1 MNLYTSLT
9 LRYLKQNKR
18 RTLVTII
25 GIILAT
31 ALICGIGNIC
41 TSFMDY
47 QIRNQI
53 QSNGDFYATFFNIN
67 KEKAQIVTKS
77 SGVTRY
83 GYSQSL
89 GGTILGKNKD
99 ISLYI
104 NAYDK
109 NKIESYRLTLKEGK
123 YPKNKNE
130 IVVSEGLLKHLNKK
144 IGDKVIF
151 EVGDIEYTEG
161 TDIPKLINPQK
172 NTYKIV
178 GILNKTPLSYNSQLF
193 ALAGFDINSVSN
205 KEEFNVS
212 ICTENPKDIYKTA
225 ISIGEN
231 IGLVQAD
238 EASDEDYSYDDQ
250 TLMYYKGIDFNES
263 LLRLLGASA
272 YDNINKTLL
281 LVVGL
286 VASLVIIPTIA
297 TIYNSFSI
305 AISERKKQFGIL
317 NSIGAT
323 KSQVMKLVFL
333 EGFLV
338 SIVGIPIGLLS
349 GTIAIDIVF
358 KVIKTFF
365 KTSVFGEL
373 ELRVVF
379 SPVVLISSTI
389 IILLTIFISAIIPAI
404 NAAKISPLEA
414 IKNSSNLKVGKI
426 KSSKLVKKIFK
437 TEGELA
443 YKNLRRNKG
452 KFRITLFSLIISIVI
467 FISFNGFVDMF
478 IETNQI
484 NYGTITNDLTLYE
497 NKLFTKEEV
506 QKTIDELKKING
518 IKDIAIDKGYNL
530 NVHVDEKNINK
541 DLKESLK
548 QSGYVDMDNSTYN
561 FINSRLS
568 TPGDFSISNIKL
580 SEGKFD
586 KETAKAEN
594 GVILVRYSYQESLA
608 KKGKVVLTNY
618 KVGDTLNCTITS
630 YDYDGNESEKEVK
643 LKILAI
649 TDEILTGNKQYPQT
663 SFGVVAYDDLI
674 HLLSIKDDESSSN
687 SYYVATNQE
696 KSTRDEVKKVAEEN
710 SLSVIDSIDEAQK
723 LEQTMNVMKIF
734 VYGFIVVI
742 SLVSVTNII
751 NTISTN
757 INLRKREFAVIKSI
771 GVTPQGFKKMIY
783 MESILYG
790 ILSLLY
796 GIPIGICLNVLM
808 NRILE
813 GMITVQ
819 TLIPYK
825 SILICIISI
834 FIITFI
840 ASYIPLKKISK
851 ENIIDNIRQESI

>member
-47 QIRNQI
+47 QMRNEI
-53 QSNGDFYATFFNIN
+53 QSNGSFYVTFNNID
-67 KEKAQIVTKS
+67 KEKADIITKS
-77 SGVTRY
+77 SGVSEY
-83 GYSQSL
+83 GYKKDL
-89 GGTILGKNKD
+89 GSIILDKKNSTSID
-99 ISLYI
+99 I
-104 NAYDK
+104 NVFDK
-109 NKIESYRLTLKEGK
+109 NTINSFQITLKNGS
-123 YPKNKNE
+123 YPKNQSE
-130 IVVSEGLLKHLNKK
+130 IIVTEDLLNKWNKK
-144 IGDKVIF
+144 IGDKITLNLG
-151 EVGDIEYTEG
+151 ELIYDDMGI
-161 TDIPKLINPQK
+161 ISKLKNPQK
-172 NTYKIV
+172 TTFKIV
-178 GILNKTPLSYNSQLF
+178 GTLDKAPYNSKLF
-193 ALAGFDINSVSN
+193 AIAGFDINSVDKN
-205 KEEFNVS
+205 EKFDVS
-212 ICTENPKDIYKTA
+212 ICTKNPKDIYKTA

-231 IGLVQAD
+231 IGLAQAD
-238 EASDEDYSYDDQ
+238 ETNDEDYSYNDQ
-250 TLMYYKGIDFNES
+250 TSMYYKDIKFNEG
-263 LLRLLGASA
+263 LLRLLGASS
-272 YDNINKTLL
+272 YDNINTTLIL
-281 LVVGL
+281 IVGL
-286 VASLVIIPTIA
+286 VASLVIIATIA

-365 KTSVFGEL
+365 KTSAFGEL

-379 SPVVLISSTI
+379 SPIVLIISTLV
-389 IILLTIFISAIIPAI
+389 ILLTIFISALIPAI

-414 IKNSSNLKVGKI
+414 IRNSSNLKVGKI

-452 KFRITLFSLIISIVI
+452 KFRITLFSLVISIVI

-478 IETNQI
+478 IEANQI
-484 NYGTITNDLTLYE
+484 NYGSITNDLTLYE
-497 NKLFTKEEV
+497 NNLLTKEEV

-518 IKDIAIDKGYNL
+518 LKDVAIDKGYNL

-541 DLKESLK
+541 DLRESLK
-548 QSGYVDMDNSTYN
+548 QSDYVDMDNSTYN
-561 FINSRLS
+561 FINSRLYI
-568 TPGDFSISNIKL
+568 PGYFSISNIKL

-586 KETAKAEN
+586 RKTAKAEN

-630 YDYDGNESEKEVK
+630 YDSDGNEKQKEVK

-649 TDEILTGNKQYPQT
+649 TDEILTGNNQYPET

-674 HLLSIKDDESSSN
+674 PSLGIKDDESSSN

-710 SLSVIDSIDEAQK
+710 NLSVIDSIDEAQK

-757 INLRKREFAVIKSI
+757 INLRKREFAIIKSI

-796 GIPIGICLNVLM
+796 GIPIGICMNVLM
-808 NRILE
+808 NKILE
-813 GMITVQ
+813 GVITVQ

-825 SILICIISI
+825 AILICVVAI

-851 ENIIDNIRQESI
+851 QNIIDNIRQDSI

>member
-47 QIRNQI
+47 QMRDQI
-53 QSNGDFYATFFNIN
+53 KTSGSFYATFTDID
-67 KEKAQIVTKS
+67 KEKASVITKS
-77 SGVTRY
+77 SGVSEY
-83 GYSQSL
+83 GYKKDLGSIILDKKDSTSL
-89 GGTILGKNKD
+89 D
-99 ISLYI
+99 I
-104 NAYDK
+104 NVFDK
-109 NKIESYRLTLKEGK
+109 NTINSFQITLKNGN
-123 YPKNKNE
+123 YPKNQSE
-130 IVVSEGLLKHLNKK
+130 IVVTQALLNKWNKK
-144 IGDKVIF
+144 IGDKITLNLG
-151 EVGDIEYTEG
+151 ELIYDDMGMIS
-161 TDIPKLINPQK
+161 KLKNSQK
-172 NTYKIV
+172 TTFKIV
-178 GILNKTPLSYNSQLF
+178 GTLDKAPYNSKLF
-193 ALAGFDINSVSN
+193 AITGFDINTVN
-205 KEEFNVS
+205 KNEKFDVS
-212 ICTENPKDIYKTA
+212 ICTKNPKDIYKTA
-225 ISIGEN
+225 ISIGKN
-231 IGLVQAD
+231 IGLVQKDDPQD
-238 EASDEDYSYDDQ
+238 ESYNYDEQANLYFKDIEY
-250 TLMYYKGIDFNES
+250 NEG
-263 LLRLLGASA
+263 LLRLLGASS
-272 YDNINKTLL
+272 YSNINITLL
-281 LVVGL
+281 LIVGL
-286 VASLVIIPTIA
+286 VASLVIIATIA

-305 AISERKKQFGIL
+305 AISERKKQFAIL

-323 KSQVMKLVFL
+323 KSQIMKFVFL

-349 GTIAIDIVF
+349 GTVAIDIVF

-365 KTSVFGEL
+365 KTSMFGEL
-373 ELRVVF
+373 DLRVVF
-379 SPVVLISSTI
+379 SPIVLILSTLV
-389 IILLTIFISAIIPAI
+389 ILLTIFISALIPAI

-452 KFRITLFSLIISIVI
+452 KFRITLFSLVISIVI

-478 IETNQI
+478 IEANQI
-484 NYGTITNDLTLYE
+484 NYGSITNDLTLYE
-497 NKLFTKEEV
+497 NNLLTKEEV

-518 IKDIAIDKGYNL
+518 LKDVAIDKGYNL

-541 DLKESLK
+541 DLRESLK
-548 QSGYVDMDNSTYN
+548 QSDYVDMDNSTYN
-561 FINSRLS
+561 FINSRLYI
-568 TPGDFSISNIKL
+568 PGYFSISNIKL

-586 KETAKAEN
+586 RKTAKAEN

-608 KKGKVVLTNY
+608 KKGKVVLSNY

-630 YDYDGNESEKEVK
+630 YDSDGKESAKEVK

-649 TDEILTGNKQYPQT
+649 TDEILTGNNQYPET

-674 HLLSIKDDESSSN
+674 PSLGITDDKSSSI
-687 SYYVATNQE
+687 YYVATNQE

-710 SLSVIDSIDEAQK
+710 NLSVIDSIDEAQK

-757 INLRKREFAVIKSI
+757 INLRKREFAIIKSI

-796 GIPIGICLNVLM
+796 GIPIGICMNVLM
-808 NRILE
+808 NKILE

-825 SILICIISI
+825 AILICVVAI
-834 FIITFI
+834 FVITFI
-840 ASYIPLKKISK
+840 ASYIPLKKMSK

>member
-47 QIRNQI
+47 QMRGQI
-53 QSNGDFYATFFNIN
+53 QSSGSFYATFTDID
-67 KEKAQIVTKS
+67 KEKASVITKS
-77 SGVTRY
+77 SGVSEY
-83 GYSQSL
+83 GYKKNLGSVIWDKKNSTSL
-89 GGTILGKNKD
+89 D
-99 ISLYI
+99 I
-104 NAYDK
+104 NVFDK
-109 NKIESYRLTLKEGK
+109 NTINSFQITLKKGS
-123 YPKNKNE
+123 YPKNE
-130 IVVSEGLLKHLNKK
+130 SELIVTQDLLNKWNKK
-144 IGDKVIF
+144 IGDKITLNLG
-151 EVGDIEYTEG
+151 ELIYDDMGMIS
-161 TDIPKLINPQK
+161 KLKNSQK
-172 NTYKIV
+172 TTFKIV
-178 GILNKTPLSYNSQLF
+178 GTLDKAPYNSKLF
-193 ALAGFDINSVSN
+193 AITGFDINTVN
-205 KEEFNVS
+205 KNEKFDVS
-212 ICTENPKDIYKTA
+212 ICTKNPKDIYKTA
-225 ISIGEN
+225 ISIGKN
-231 IGLVQAD
+231 IGLVQKDDPQD
-238 EASDEDYSYDDQ
+238 ESYNYDEQANLYFKDIEY
-250 TLMYYKGIDFNES
+250 NEG
-263 LLRLLGASA
+263 LLRLLGASS
-272 YDNINKTLL
+272 YSNINITLL
-281 LVVGL
+281 LIVGL
-286 VASLVIIPTIA
+286 VASLVIIATIA

-305 AISERKKQFGIL
+305 AISERKKQFAIL

-323 KSQVMKLVFL
+323 KSQIMKFVFL

-349 GTIAIDIVF
+349 GTVAIDIVF

-365 KTSVFGEL
+365 KTSMFGEL
-373 ELRVVF
+373 DLRVVF
-379 SPVVLISSTI
+379 SPIVLILSTLV
-389 IILLTIFISAIIPAI
+389 ILLTIFISALIPAI

-452 KFRITLFSLIISIVI
+452 KFRITLFSLVISIVI

-478 IETNQI
+478 VEANQI
-484 NYGTITNDLTLYE
+484 NYGSITNDLTLYE
-497 NKLFTKEEV
+497 NNLLTKEEV

-518 IKDIAIDKGYNL
+518 LKDVAIDKGYNL

-541 DLKESLK
+541 DLRESLK
-548 QSGYVDMDNSTYN
+548 QSRYVDMDNSNYN
-561 FINSRLS
+561 FINSRLYI
-568 TPGDFSISNIKL
+568 PGYFSISNIKL

-586 KETAKAEN
+586 RKTAKAEN

-608 KKGKVVLTNY
+608 KKGKVVLSNY

-630 YDYDGNESEKEVK
+630 YDSDGKESAKEVK

-649 TDEILTGNKQYPQT
+649 TDEILTGNNQYPET

-674 HLLSIKDDESSSN
+674 PSLGITDDKSSSN
-687 SYYVATNQE
+687 LYYVATNQE

-710 SLSVIDSIDEAQK
+710 NLSVIDSIDEAQK

-796 GIPIGICLNVLM
+796 GIPIGICMNVLM

-825 SILICIISI
+825 AILICVVAI

>member
-47 QIRNQI
+47 QMRDEI
-53 QSNGDFYATFFNIN
+53 QSSGSFYATFTDID
-67 KEKAQIVTKS
+67 KEKASVITKS
-77 SGVTRY
+77 SGVSEY
-83 GYSQSL
+83 GYKKNLGSVIWDKKNSTSL
-89 GGTILGKNKD
+89 D
-99 ISLYI
+99 I
-104 NAYDK
+104 NVFDK
-109 NKIESYRLTLKEGK
+109 NTINSFQITLKKGS
-123 YPKNKNE
+123 YPKNE
-130 IVVSEGLLKHLNKK
+130 SELIVTQDLLNKWNKK
-144 IGDKVIF
+144 IGDKITLNLG
-151 EVGDIEYTEG
+151 ELIYDDMGMIS
-161 TDIPKLINPQK
+161 KLKNPQK
-172 NTYKIV
+172 TTFKIV
-178 GILNKTPLSYNSQLF
+178 GTLDKAPYNSKLF
-193 ALAGFDINSVSN
+193 AIAGFDINTVN
-205 KEEFNVS
+205 KNEKFDVS
-212 ICTENPKDIYKTA
+212 ICTKNPKDIYKTA
-225 ISIGEN
+225 ISIGKN
-231 IGLVQAD
+231 IGLAQKDNPQDESYNYDEQANLYFKD
-238 EASDEDYSYDDQ
+238 IEY
-250 TLMYYKGIDFNES
+250 NEG
-263 LLRLLGASA
+263 LLRLLGASS
-272 YDNINKTLL
+272 YSNINITLL
-281 LVVGL
+281 LIVGL
-286 VASLVIIPTIA
+286 VASLVIIATIA

-323 KSQVMKLVFL
+323 KSQIMKLVFL

-365 KTSVFGEL
+365 KTSMFGEL
-373 ELRVVF
+373 GLRVVF
-379 SPVVLISSTI
+379 SPIVLIISTLV
-389 IILLTIFISAIIPAI
+389 ILLTIFISAIIPAI

-426 KSSKLVKKIFK
+426 KSSKLIKKIFK

-452 KFRITLFSLIISIVI
+452 KFRITLFSLVISIVI

-478 IETNQI
+478 IEANQI
-484 NYGTITNDLTLYE
+484 NYGSITNDLTLYE
-497 NKLFTKEEV
+497 NNLLTKEEV

-518 IKDIAIDKGYNL
+518 LKDVAIDKGYNL

-541 DLKESLK
+541 DLRESLK
-548 QSGYVDMDNSTYN
+548 QSRYVDMDNSNYN
-561 FINSRLS
+561 FINSRLYI
-568 TPGDFSISNIKL
+568 PGYFSISNIKL

-586 KETAKAEN
+586 RKTAKAEN

-608 KKGKVVLTNY
+608 KKGKVVLSNY

-630 YDYDGNESEKEVK
+630 YDSDGKESAKEVK

-649 TDEILTGNKQYPQT
+649 TDEILTGNNQYPET

-674 HLLSIKDDESSSN
+674 PSLGITDDKSSSI
-687 SYYVATNQE
+687 YYVATNRE

-710 SLSVIDSIDEAQK
+710 NLSVIDSIDEAQK

-796 GIPIGICLNVLM
+796 GIPIGICMNVLM
-808 NRILE
+808 NKILE

-825 SILICIISI
+825 AILICVVAI
-834 FIITFI
+834 FVITFI
-840 ASYIPLKKISK
+840 ASYIPLKKMSK

>member
-47 QIRNQI
+47 QMRGQI
-53 QSNGDFYATFFNIN
+53 QSSGSFYATFTDID
-67 KEKAQIVTKS
+67 KEKASVITKS
-77 SGVTRY
+77 SGVSEY
-83 GYSQSL
+83 GYKKNLGSVIWDKKNSTSL
-89 GGTILGKNKD
+89 D
-99 ISLYI
+99 I
-104 NAYDK
+104 NVFDK
-109 NKIESYRLTLKEGK
+109 NTINSFQITLKNGN
-123 YPKNKNE
+123 YPKNQSE
-130 IVVSEGLLKHLNKK
+130 IVVTQALLNKWNKK
-144 IGDKVIF
+144 IGDKITLNLG
-151 EVGDIEYTEG
+151 ELIYDDMGMIS
-161 TDIPKLINPQK
+161 KLKNSQK
-172 NTYKIV
+172 TTFKIV
-178 GILNKTPLSYNSQLF
+178 GTLDKAPYNSKLF
-193 ALAGFDINSVSN
+193 AITGFDINTVN
-205 KEEFNVS
+205 KNEKFDVS
-212 ICTENPKDIYKTA
+212 ICTKNPKDIYKTA
-225 ISIGEN
+225 ISIGKN
-231 IGLVQAD
+231 IGLVQKDDPQD
-238 EASDEDYSYDDQ
+238 ESYNYDEQANLYFKDIEY
-250 TLMYYKGIDFNES
+250 NEG
-263 LLRLLGASA
+263 LLRLLGASS
-272 YDNINKTLL
+272 YSNINITLL
-281 LVVGL
+281 LIVGL
-286 VASLVIIPTIA
+286 VASLVIIATIA

-305 AISERKKQFGIL
+305 AISERKKQFAIL

-323 KSQVMKLVFL
+323 KSQIMKFVFL

-349 GTIAIDIVF
+349 GTVAIDIVF

-365 KTSVFGEL
+365 KTSMFGEL
-373 ELRVVF
+373 DLRVVF
-379 SPVVLISSTI
+379 SPIVLILSTLV
-389 IILLTIFISAIIPAI
+389 ILLTIFISALIPAI

-414 IKNSSNLKVGKI
+414 IRNSSNLKVGKI

-452 KFRITLFSLIISIVI
+452 KFRITLFSLVISIVI

-478 IETNQI
+478 IEANQI
-484 NYGTITNDLTLYE
+484 NYGSITNDLTLYE
-497 NKLFTKEEV
+497 NNLLTKEEV

-518 IKDIAIDKGYNL
+518 LKDVAIDKGYNL

-541 DLKESLK
+541 DLRESLK
-548 QSGYVDMDNSTYN
+548 QSDYVDMDNSNYN
-561 FINSRLS
+561 FINSRLYI
-568 TPGDFSISNIKL
+568 PGYFSISNIKL

-586 KETAKAEN
+586 RKTAKAEN

-608 KKGKVVLTNY
+608 KKGKVVLSNY

-630 YDYDGNESEKEVK
+630 YDSDGKESEKEVK

-649 TDEILTGNKQYPQT
+649 TDEILTGNNQYPET

-674 HLLSIKDDESSSN
+674 PSLGIKDDESSSN

-710 SLSVIDSIDEAQK
+710 NLSVIDSIDEAQK

-757 INLRKREFAVIKSI
+757 INLRKREFAIIKSI

-796 GIPIGICLNVLM
+796 GIPIGICMNVLM

-825 SILICIISI
+825 AILICVVAI
-834 FIITFI
+834 FVITFI

>member
-47 QIRNQI
+47 QMRDQI
-53 QSNGDFYATFFNIN
+53 KTSGSFYATFTDID
-67 KEKAQIVTKS
+67 KEKASVITKS
-77 SGVTRY
+77 SGVSEY
-83 GYSQSL
+83 GYKKDLGSIILDKKDSTSL
-89 GGTILGKNKD
+89 D
-99 ISLYI
+99 I
-104 NAYDK
+104 NVFDK
-109 NKIESYRLTLKEGK
+109 NTINSFQITLKKGS
-123 YPKNKNE
+123 YPKNE
-130 IVVSEGLLKHLNKK
+130 SELIVTQALLNKWNKK
-144 IGDKVIF
+144 IGDKITLNLG
-151 EVGDIEYTEG
+151 ELIYDDMGMIS
-161 TDIPKLINPQK
+161 KLKNSQK
-172 NTYKIV
+172 TTFKIV
-178 GILNKTPLSYNSQLF
+178 GTLDKAPYNSKLF
-193 ALAGFDINSVSN
+193 AIAGFDINTVN
-205 KEEFNVS
+205 KNEKFDVS
-212 ICTENPKDIYKTA
+212 ICTKNPKDIYKTA
-225 ISIGEN
+225 ISIGKN
-231 IGLVQAD
+231 IGLVKEDNPKDESYNYNEQANLYFKD
-238 EASDEDYSYDDQ
+238 IEY
-250 TLMYYKGIDFNES
+250 NEG
-263 LLRLLGASA
+263 LLRLLGASS
-272 YDNINKTLL
+272 YSNINITLL
-281 LVVGL
+281 LIVGL
-286 VASLVIIPTIA
+286 VASLVIIATIA

-305 AISERKKQFGIL
+305 AISERKKQFAIL

-323 KSQVMKLVFL
+323 KSQIMKFVFL

-349 GTIAIDIVF
+349 GTVAIDIVF

-365 KTSVFGEL
+365 KTSMFGEL
-373 ELRVVF
+373 DLRVVF
-379 SPVVLISSTI
+379 SPIVLILSTLV
-389 IILLTIFISAIIPAI
+389 ILLTIFISALIPAI

-452 KFRITLFSLIISIVI
+452 KFRITLFSLVISIVI

-478 IETNQI
+478 IEANQI
-484 NYGTITNDLTLYE
+484 NYGSITNDLTLYE
-497 NKLFTKEEV
+497 NNLLTKEEV

-518 IKDIAIDKGYNL
+518 LKDVAIDKGYNL

-541 DLKESLK
+541 DLRESLK
-548 QSGYVDMDNSTYN
+548 QSRYVDMDNSNYN
-561 FINSRLS
+561 FINSRLYI
-568 TPGDFSISNIKL
+568 PGYFSISNIKL

-586 KETAKAEN
+586 RKTAKAEN

-608 KKGKVVLTNY
+608 KKGKVVLSNY

-630 YDYDGNESEKEVK
+630 YDSDGKESAKEVK

-649 TDEILTGNKQYPQT
+649 TDEILTGNNQYPET

-674 HLLSIKDDESSSN
+674 PSLGITDDKSSSI
-687 SYYVATNQE
+687 YYVATNQE

-710 SLSVIDSIDEAQK
+710 NLSVIDSIDEAQK

-757 INLRKREFAVIKSI
+757 INLRKREFAIIKSI

-796 GIPIGICLNVLM
+796 GIPIGICMNVLM
-808 NRILE
+808 NKILE
-813 GMITVQ
+813 GVITVQ

-825 SILICIISI
+825 AILICVVAI

>member
-47 QIRNQI
+47 QMRDEI
-53 QSNGDFYATFFNIN
+53 QSSGSFYATFTDID
-67 KEKAQIVTKS
+67 KEKASVITKS
-77 SGVTRY
+77 SGVSEY
-83 GYSQSL
+83 GYKKNLGSVIWDKKNSTSL
-89 GGTILGKNKD
+89 D
-99 ISLYI
+99 I
-104 NAYDK
+104 NVFDK
-109 NKIESYRLTLKEGK
+109 NTINSFQITLKKGS
-123 YPKNKNE
+123 YPKNE
-130 IVVSEGLLKHLNKK
+130 SELIVTQDLLNKWNKK
-144 IGDKVIF
+144 IGDKITLNLG
-151 EVGDIEYTEG
+151 ELIYDDMGMIS
-161 TDIPKLINPQK
+161 KLKNPQK
-172 NTYKIV
+172 TTFKIV
-178 GILNKTPLSYNSQLF
+178 GTLDKAPYNSKLF
-193 ALAGFDINSVSN
+193 AIAGFDINTVN
-205 KEEFNVS
+205 KNEKFDVS
-212 ICTENPKDIYKTA
+212 ICTKNPKDIYKTA
-225 ISIGEN
+225 ISIGKN
-231 IGLVQAD
+231 IGLVQKDDPQD
-238 EASDEDYSYDDQ
+238 ESYNYDEQANLYFKDIEY
-250 TLMYYKGIDFNES
+250 NEG
-263 LLRLLGASA
+263 LLRLLGASS
-272 YDNINKTLL
+272 YSNINITLL
-281 LVVGL
+281 LIVGL
-286 VASLVIIPTIA
+286 VASLVIIATIA

-305 AISERKKQFGIL
+305 AISERKKQFAIL

-323 KSQVMKLVFL
+323 KSQIMKLVFL

-349 GTIAIDIVF
+349 GTVAIDIVF

-365 KTSVFGEL
+365 KTSMFGEL
-373 ELRVVF
+373 DLRVVF
-379 SPVVLISSTI
+379 SPIVLIISTLV
-389 IILLTIFISAIIPAI
+389 ILLTIFISAIIPAI

-414 IKNSSNLKVGKI
+414 IRNSSNLKVGKI

-452 KFRITLFSLIISIVI
+452 KFRITLFSLVISIVI

-478 IETNQI
+478 IEANQI
-484 NYGTITNDLTLYE
+484 NYGSITNDLTLYE
-497 NKLFTKEEV
+497 NNLLTKEEV

-518 IKDIAIDKGYNL
+518 LKDVAIDKGYNL

-541 DLKESLK
+541 DLRESLK
-548 QSGYVDMDNSTYN
+548 QSRYVDMDNSNYN
-561 FINSRLS
+561 FINSRLYI
-568 TPGDFSISNIKL
+568 PGYFSISNIKL

-586 KETAKAEN
+586 RKTAKAEN

-608 KKGKVVLTNY
+608 KKGKVVLSNY

-630 YDYDGNESEKEVK
+630 YDSDGKESAKEVK

-649 TDEILTGNKQYPQT
+649 TDEILTGNNQYPET

-674 HLLSIKDDESSSN
+674 PSLGITDDKSSSI
-687 SYYVATNQE
+687 YYVATNRE

-710 SLSVIDSIDEAQK
+710 NLSVIDSIDEAQK

-796 GIPIGICLNVLM
+796 GIPIGICMNVLM
-808 NRILE
+808 NKILE
-813 GMITVQ
+813 GVITVQ

-825 SILICIISI
+825 AILICVVAI

>member
-1 MNLYTSLT
+1 MLH
-9 LRYLKQNKR
+9 
-18 RTLVTII
+18 
-25 GIILAT
+25 
-31 ALICGIGNIC
+31 
-41 TSFMDY
+41 
-47 QIRNQI
+47 
-53 QSNGDFYATFFNIN
+53 
-67 KEKAQIVTKS
+67 
-77 SGVTRY
+77 
-83 GYSQSL
+83 
-89 GGTILGKNKD
+89 
-99 ISLYI
+99 
-104 NAYDK
+104 
-109 NKIESYRLTLKEGK
+109 NKITLNLGELIYDDMGMISK
-123 YPKNKNE
+123 
-130 IVVSEGLLKHLNKK
+130 LK
-144 IGDKVIF
+144 
-151 EVGDIEYTEG
+151 
-161 TDIPKLINPQK
+161 NPQK
-172 NTYKIV
+172 TTFKIV
-178 GILNKTPLSYNSQLF
+178 GTLDKALYNSKF
-193 ALAGFDINSVSN
+193 AIAGFDINSVDKN
-205 KEEFNVS
+205 EKFDVS
-212 ICTENPKDIYKTA
+212 ICTKNPKDIYKTA
-225 ISIGEN
+225 ISIGKN
-231 IGLVQAD
+231 IGLVQKDDPQD
-238 EASDEDYSYDDQ
+238 ESYNYDEQANLYFKDIEY
-250 TLMYYKGIDFNES
+250 NEG
-263 LLRLLGASA
+263 LLRLLGASS
-272 YDNINKTLL
+272 YSNINITLL
-281 LVVGL
+281 LIVGL
-286 VASLVIIPTIA
+286 VASLVIIATIA

-305 AISERKKQFGIL
+305 AISERKKQFAIL

-323 KSQVMKLVFL
+323 KSQIMKFVFL

-349 GTIAIDIVF
+349 GTVAIDIVF

-365 KTSVFGEL
+365 KTSMFGEL
-373 ELRVVF
+373 DLRVVF
-379 SPVVLISSTI
+379 SPIVLILSTLV
-389 IILLTIFISAIIPAI
+389 ILLTIFISALIPAI

-452 KFRITLFSLIISIVI
+452 KFRITLFSLVISIVI

-478 IETNQI
+478 IEANQI
-484 NYGTITNDLTLYE
+484 NYGSITNDLTLYE
-497 NKLFTKEEV
+497 NNLLTKEEV

-518 IKDIAIDKGYNL
+518 LKDVAIDKGYNL

-541 DLKESLK
+541 DLRESLK
-548 QSGYVDMDNSTYN
+548 QSDYVDMDNSTYN
-561 FINSRLS
+561 FFDSKLY

-586 KETAKAEN
+586 RKTAKAEN

-618 KVGDTLNCTITS
+618 KVGDTLNCTVYS
-630 YDYDGNESEKEVK
+630 YDSDGNEKQKEVK

-649 TDEILTGNKQYPQT
+649 TDEILTGDMQYPQT

-674 HLLSIKDDESSSN
+674 PSLGITDDESSSS
-687 SYYVATNQE
+687 SYCVATNQE

-710 SLSVIDSIDEAQK
+710 NLSVIDSIDEAQRF
-723 LEQTMNVMKIF
+723 EQTMNVMKIF

-813 GMITVQ
+813 GVITVQ

-825 SILICIISI
+825 AILICVVAI

>member
-47 QIRNQI
+47 QMRDEI
-53 QSNGDFYATFFNIN
+53 QSSGSFYATFTDID
-67 KEKAQIVTKS
+67 KEKADIITKS
-77 SGVTRY
+77 SGVSEY
-83 GYSQSL
+83 GYKKDL
-89 GGTILGKNKD
+89 GSIILDKKNSTSID
-99 ISLYI
+99 I
-104 NAYDK
+104 NVFDK
-109 NKIESYRLTLKEGK
+109 NTINSFQITLKNGS
-123 YPKNKNE
+123 YPKNQSE
-130 IVVSEGLLKHLNKK
+130 IIVTEDLLNKWNKK
-144 IGDKVIF
+144 IGDKITLNLG
-151 EVGDIEYTEG
+151 ELIYDDMGI
-161 TDIPKLINPQK
+161 ISKLKNPQK
-172 NTYKIV
+172 TTFKIV
-178 GILNKTPLSYNSQLF
+178 GTLDKAPYNSKLF
-193 ALAGFDINSVSN
+193 AIAGFDINSVDKN
-205 KEEFNVS
+205 EKFDVS
-212 ICTENPKDIYKTA
+212 ICTKNPKDIYKTA

-231 IGLVQAD
+231 IGLAQAD
-238 EASDEDYSYDDQ
+238 ETNDEDYSYNDQ
-250 TLMYYKGIDFNES
+250 TSMYYKDIKFNEG
-263 LLRLLGASA
+263 LLRLLGASS
-272 YDNINKTLL
+272 YDNINTTLIL
-281 LVVGL
+281 IVGL
-286 VASLVIIPTIA
+286 VASLVIIATIA

-365 KTSVFGEL
+365 KTSAFGEL

-379 SPVVLISSTI
+379 SPIVLIISTLV
-389 IILLTIFISAIIPAI
+389 ILLTIFISALIPAI

-478 IETNQI
+478 IEANQI
-484 NYGTITNDLTLYE
+484 NYGSITNDLTLYE

-506 QKTIDELKKING
+506 QYTINELKKING

-541 DLKESLK
+541 DLRESLK
-548 QSGYVDMDNSTYN
+548 QSDYVDMDNSTYN

-580 SEGKFD
+580 SEGKFN

-618 KVGDTLNCTITS
+618 KVGDTLNCTVYS
-630 YDYDGNESEKEVK
+630 YDSDGNEKQKEVK

-649 TDEILTGNKQYPQT
+649 TDEILTGNKQYPET

-674 HLLSIKDDESSSN
+674 HSLGIKDDESSSN

-723 LEQTMNVMKIF
+723 FEQTMNVMKIF

-742 SLVSVTNII
+742 SLVSVTNIV

-796 GIPIGICLNVLM
+796 GIPIGICMNVLM
-808 NRILE
+808 NKILE
-813 GMITVQ
+813 GVITVQ

-825 SILICIISI
+825 AILICVVAI

>member
-1 MNLYTSLT
+1 MGASSYS
-9 LRYLKQNKR
+9 
-18 RTLVTII
+18 
-25 GIILAT
+25 
-31 ALICGIGNIC
+31 
-41 TSFMDY
+41 
-47 QIRNQI
+47 
-53 QSNGDFYATFFNIN
+53 NIN
-67 KEKAQIVTKS
+67 I
-77 SGVTRY
+77 
-83 GYSQSL
+83 
-89 GGTILGKNKD
+89 
-99 ISLYI
+99 
-104 NAYDK
+104 
-109 NKIESYRLTLKEGK
+109 
-123 YPKNKNE
+123 
-130 IVVSEGLLKHLNKK
+130 
-144 IGDKVIF
+144 
-151 EVGDIEYTEG
+151 
-161 TDIPKLINPQK
+161 
-172 NTYKIV
+172 
-178 GILNKTPLSYNSQLF
+178 
-193 ALAGFDINSVSN
+193 
-205 KEEFNVS
+205 
-212 ICTENPKDIYKTA
+212 
-225 ISIGEN
+225 
-231 IGLVQAD
+231 
-238 EASDEDYSYDDQ
+238 
-250 TLMYYKGIDFNES
+250 
-263 LLRLLGASA
+263 
-272 YDNINKTLL
+272 TLL
-281 LVVGL
+281 LIVGL
-286 VASLVIIPTIA
+286 VASLVIIATIA

-323 KSQVMKLVFL
+323 KSQIMKLVFL

-349 GTIAIDIVF
+349 GTVAIDIVF

-365 KTSVFGEL
+365 KTSMFGEL
-373 ELRVVF
+373 DLRVVF
-379 SPVVLISSTI
+379 SPIVLIVSTLV
-389 IILLTIFISAIIPAI
+389 ILLTIFISALIPAI

-452 KFRITLFSLIISIVI
+452 KFRITLFSLVISIVI

-478 IETNQI
+478 IEANQI
-484 NYGTITNDLTLYE
+484 NYGSITNDLTLYE
-497 NKLFTKEEV
+497 NNLLTKEEV

-518 IKDIAIDKGYNL
+518 LKDVAIDKGYNLNL

-541 DLKESLK
+541 DLRESLK
-548 QSGYVDMDNSTYN
+548 QSDYVDMDNSTYN
-561 FINSRLS
+561 FINSRLY

-586 KETAKAEN
+586 RKTAKAEN

-608 KKGKVVLTNY
+608 KKGKVVLSNY

-630 YDYDGNESEKEVK
+630 YDSDGKESEKEVK

-649 TDEILTGNKQYPQT
+649 TDEILTGNNQYPET

-674 HLLSIKDDESSSN
+674 PSLGIKDDESSSN

-710 SLSVIDSIDEAQK
+710 NLSVIDSIDEAQK

-757 INLRKREFAVIKSI
+757 INLRKREFAIIKSI

-796 GIPIGICLNVLM
+796 GIPIGICMNVLM
-808 NRILE
+808 NKILE
-813 GMITVQ
+813 GVITVQ

-825 SILICIISI
+825 AILICVVAI

>member
-47 QIRNQI
+47 QMRNEI
-53 QSNGDFYATFFNIN
+53 QSNGSFYVTFNNID
-67 KEKAQIVTKS
+67 KEKADIITKS
-77 SGVTRY
+77 SGVSEY
-83 GYSQSL
+83 GYKKDL
-89 GGTILGKNKD
+89 GSIILDKKNSTSID
-99 ISLYI
+99 I
-104 NAYDK
+104 NVFDK
-109 NKIESYRLTLKEGK
+109 NTINSFQITLKNGS
-123 YPKNKNE
+123 YPKNQSE
-130 IVVSEGLLKHLNKK
+130 IIVTEDLLNKWNKK
-144 IGDKVIF
+144 IGDKITLNLG
-151 EVGDIEYTEG
+151 ELIYDDMGI
-161 TDIPKLINPQK
+161 ISKLKNPQK
-172 NTYKIV
+172 TTFKIV
-178 GILNKTPLSYNSQLF
+178 GTLDKAPYNSKLF
-193 ALAGFDINSVSN
+193 AIAGFDINSVDKN
-205 KEEFNVS
+205 EKFDVS
-212 ICTENPKDIYKTA
+212 ICTKNPKDIYKTA

-231 IGLVQAD
+231 IGLAQAD
-238 EASDEDYSYDDQ
+238 ETNDEDYSYNDQ
-250 TLMYYKGIDFNES
+250 TSMYYKDIKFNEG
-263 LLRLLGASA
+263 LLRLLGASS
-272 YDNINKTLL
+272 YDNINTTLIL
-281 LVVGL
+281 IVGL
-286 VASLVIIPTIA
+286 VASLVIIATIA

-365 KTSVFGEL
+365 KTSAFGEL

-379 SPVVLISSTI
+379 SPIVLIISTLV
-389 IILLTIFISAIIPAI
+389 ILLTIFISALIPAI

-478 IETNQI
+478 IEANQI

-506 QKTIDELKKING
+506 QNTINELKKING

-541 DLKESLK
+541 DLRESLK
-548 QSGYVDMDNSTYN
+548 QSDYVDMDNSTYN

-580 SEGKFD
+580 SEGKFN

-618 KVGDTLNCTITS
+618 KVGDTLNCTVYS
-630 YDYDGNESEKEVK
+630 YDSDGKEIKKETK

-649 TDEILTGNKQYPQT
+649 TDEILTGNIQYPQT

-674 HLLSIKDDESSSN
+674 HSLGIKDDESSSN

-796 GIPIGICLNVLM
+796 GIPIGICMNVIM

-819 TLIPYK
+819 ALIPYK

>member
-47 QIRNQI
+47 QMRDQI
-53 QSNGDFYATFFNIN
+53 KTSGSFYATFTDID
-67 KEKAQIVTKS
+67 KEKASVITKS
-77 SGVTRY
+77 SGVSEY
-83 GYSQSL
+83 GYKKDLGSVIWDKKNSTSL
-89 GGTILGKNKD
+89 D
-99 ISLYI
+99 I
-104 NAYDK
+104 NVFDK
-109 NKIESYRLTLKEGK
+109 NTINSFQITLKKGS
-123 YPKNKNE
+123 YPKNESE
-130 IVVSEGLLKHLNKK
+130 IVVTQALLNKWNKK
-144 IGDKVIF
+144 IGDKITLNLG
-151 EVGDIEYTEG
+151 ELIYDDMGMIS
-161 TDIPKLINPQK
+161 KLKNSQK
-172 NTYKIV
+172 TTFKIV
-178 GILNKTPLSYNSQLF
+178 GTLDKAPYNSKLF
-193 ALAGFDINSVSN
+193 AIAGFDINSVDKN
-205 KEEFNVS
+205 VKFDVS
-212 ICTENPKDIYKTA
+212 ICTKNPKDIYKTA

-231 IGLVQAD
+231 IGLVQKDDPQD
-238 EASDEDYSYDDQ
+238 ESYNYDEQTNLYFKDIDY
-250 TLMYYKGIDFNES
+250 NEG

-272 YDNINKTLL
+272 YSNINITLL
-281 LVVGL
+281 LIVGL
-286 VASLVIIPTIA
+286 VASLVIIATIA

-323 KSQVMKLVFL
+323 KSQIMKLVFL

-365 KTSVFGEL
+365 KTSMFGEL
-373 ELRVVF
+373 GLRVVF
-379 SPVVLISSTI
+379 SQTVLILSTL
-389 IILLTIFISAIIPAI
+389 IILLTIFISALIPAR

-414 IKNSSNLKVGKI
+414 IRNSSNLKVGKI

-452 KFRITLFSLIISIVI
+452 KFRITLFSLVISIVI

-478 IETNQI
+478 IEANQI
-484 NYGTITNDLTLYE
+484 NYGSITNDMTLYK
-497 NKLFTKEEV
+497 NNLITKEEV

-518 IKDIAIDKGYNL
+518 LKDVAIDKGYNL

-541 DLKESLK
+541 DLRESLK
-548 QSGYVDMDNSTYN
+548 QSNYVDIDNSTYN
-561 FINSRLS
+561 FISSRLY

-580 SEGKFD
+580 SEGKID

-594 GVILVRYSYQESLA
+594 GVILVRYSYEESLA

-618 KVGDTLNCTITS
+618 KVGDTLNCTVYS
-630 YDYDGNESEKEVK
+630 YDSDGNEKQKEVK

-649 TDEILTGNKQYPQT
+649 TDEILTGNNQYPET

-674 HLLSIKDDESSSN
+674 PSLGIKDDESSSN

-757 INLRKREFAVIKSI
+757 INLRKREFAIIKSI

-796 GIPIGICLNVLM
+796 GIPIGICMNVIM

>member
-1 MNLYTSLT
+1 MGMISK
-9 LRYLKQNKR
+9 LKNSQK
-18 RTLVTII
+18 T
-25 GIILAT
+25 
-31 ALICGIGNIC
+31 
-41 TSFMDY
+41 
-47 QIRNQI
+47 
-53 QSNGDFYATFFNIN
+53 TF
-67 KEKAQIVTKS
+67 
-77 SGVTRY
+77 
-83 GYSQSL
+83 
-89 GGTILGKNKD
+89 
-99 ISLYI
+99 
-104 NAYDK
+104 
-109 NKIESYRLTLKEGK
+109 
-123 YPKNKNE
+123 
-130 IVVSEGLLKHLNKK
+130 
-144 IGDKVIF
+144 
-151 EVGDIEYTEG
+151 
-161 TDIPKLINPQK
+161 
-172 NTYKIV
+172 KIV
-178 GILNKTPLSYNSQLF
+178 GTLDKAPYNSKLF
-193 ALAGFDINSVSN
+193 AITGFDINTVN
-205 KEEFNVS
+205 KNEKFDVS
-212 ICTENPKDIYKTA
+212 ICTKNPKDIYNTA
-225 ISIGEN
+225 ISIGKN
-231 IGLVQAD
+231 IGLVKEDNPKDESYNYNEQANLYFKD
-238 EASDEDYSYDDQ
+238 IEY
-250 TLMYYKGIDFNES
+250 NEG
-263 LLRLLGASA
+263 LLRLLGASS
-272 YDNINKTLL
+272 YSNINITLL
-281 LVVGL
+281 LIVGL
-286 VASLVIIPTIA
+286 VASLVIIATIA

-323 KSQVMKLVFL
+323 KSQIMKLVFL

-349 GTIAIDIVF
+349 GTVAIDIVF

-365 KTSVFGEL
+365 KTSMFGEL
-373 ELRVVF
+373 DLRVVF
-379 SPVVLISSTI
+379 SPIVLIVSTLV
-389 IILLTIFISAIIPAI
+389 ILLTIFISALIPAI

-452 KFRITLFSLIISIVI
+452 KFRITLFSLVISIVI

-478 IETNQI
+478 IEANQI
-484 NYGTITNDLTLYE
+484 NYGSITNDLTLYE
-497 NKLFTKEEV
+497 NNLLTKEEV

-518 IKDIAIDKGYNL
+518 LKDVAIDKGYNLNL

-541 DLKESLK
+541 DLRESLK
-548 QSGYVDMDNSTYN
+548 QSDYVDMDNSTYN
-561 FINSRLS
+561 FINSRLY

-586 KETAKAEN
+586 RKTAKAEN

-608 KKGKVVLTNY
+608 KKGKVVLSNY

-630 YDYDGNESEKEVK
+630 YDSDGKESEKEVK

-649 TDEILTGNKQYPQT
+649 TDEILTGNNQYPET

-674 HLLSIKDDESSSN
+674 PSLGIKDDESSSN

-710 SLSVIDSIDEAQK
+710 NLSVIDSIDEAQK

-757 INLRKREFAVIKSI
+757 INLRKREFAIIKSI

-796 GIPIGICLNVLM
+796 GIPIGICMNVLM
-808 NRILE
+808 NKILE
-813 GMITVQ
+813 GVITVQ

-825 SILICIISI
+825 AILICVVAI

>member
-47 QIRNQI
+47 QMRDEI
-53 QSNGDFYATFFNIN
+53 QSSGSFYATFTDID
-67 KEKAQIVTKS
+67 KEKASVITKS
-77 SGVTRY
+77 SGVSEY
-83 GYSQSL
+83 GYKKNLGSVIWDKKNSTSL
-89 GGTILGKNKD
+89 DINVFDKNTINSFQ
-99 ISLYI
+99 ISL
-104 NAYDK
+104 K
-109 NKIESYRLTLKEGK
+109 KGS
-123 YPKNKNE
+123 YPKNE
-130 IVVSEGLLKHLNKK
+130 SELIVTQDLLNKWNKK
-144 IGDKVIF
+144 IGDKITLNLG
-151 EVGDIEYTEG
+151 ELIYDDMGMIS
-161 TDIPKLINPQK
+161 KLKNSQK
-172 NTYKIV
+172 TTFKIV
-178 GILNKTPLSYNSQLF
+178 GTLDKAPYNSKLF
-193 ALAGFDINSVSN
+193 AIAGFDINSVDKN
-205 KEEFNVS
+205 EKFDVS
-212 ICTENPKDIYKTA
+212 ICTKNPKDIYKTA

-231 IGLVQAD
+231 IGLVQKDDPQD
-238 EASDEDYSYDDQ
+238 ESYNYDEQTNLYFKDIDY
-250 TLMYYKGIDFNES
+250 NEG

-272 YDNINKTLL
+272 YSNINITLL
-281 LVVGL
+281 LIVGL
-286 VASLVIIPTIA
+286 VASLVIIATIA

-323 KSQVMKLVFL
+323 KSQIMKLVFL

-338 SIVGIPIGLLS
+338 SIIGIPIGLLS

-365 KTSVFGEL
+365 KTSMFGEL
-373 ELRVVF
+373 GLRVVF
-379 SPVVLISSTI
+379 SQTVLILSTL
-389 IILLTIFISAIIPAI
+389 IILLTIFISALIPAR

-452 KFRITLFSLIISIVI
+452 KFRITLFSLVISIVI

-478 IETNQI
+478 IEANQI
-484 NYGTITNDLTLYE
+484 NYGSITNDLTLYE
-497 NKLFTKEEV
+497 NNLLTKEEV

-518 IKDIAIDKGYNL
+518 LKDVAIDKGYNL

-541 DLKESLK
+541 DLRESLK
-548 QSGYVDMDNSTYN
+548 QSRYVDMDNSNCN
-561 FINSRLS
+561 FINSRLYI
-568 TPGDFSISNIKL
+568 PGYFSISNIKL

-586 KETAKAEN
+586 RKTAKAEN

-608 KKGKVVLTNY
+608 KKGKVVLSNY

-630 YDYDGNESEKEVK
+630 YDSDGKESAKEVK

-649 TDEILTGNKQYPQT
+649 TDEILTGNNQYPET

-674 HLLSIKDDESSSN
+674 PSLGITDDKSSSI
-687 SYYVATNQE
+687 YYVATNRE

-710 SLSVIDSIDEAQK
+710 NLSVIDSIDEAQK

-757 INLRKREFAVIKSI
+757 INLRKREFAIIKSI

-796 GIPIGICLNVLM
+796 GIPIGICMNVLM
-808 NRILE
+808 NKILE
-813 GMITVQ
+813 GVITVQ

-825 SILICIISI
+825 AILICVVAI

>member
-47 QIRNQI
+47 QMRNEI
-53 QSNGDFYATFFNIN
+53 QSNGSFYVTFNNID
-67 KEKAQIVTKS
+67 KEKADIITKS
-77 SGVTRY
+77 SGVSEY
-83 GYSQSL
+83 GYKKDL
-89 GGTILGKNKD
+89 GSIILDKKNSTSID
-99 ISLYI
+99 I
-104 NAYDK
+104 NVFDK
-109 NKIESYRLTLKEGK
+109 NTINSFQITLKNGS
-123 YPKNKNE
+123 YPKNQSE
-130 IVVSEGLLKHLNKK
+130 IIVTEDLLNKWNKK
-144 IGDKVIF
+144 IGDKIILNLG
-151 EVGDIEYTEG
+151 ELIYDDMGI
-161 TDIPKLINPQK
+161 ISKLKNPQK
-172 NTYKIV
+172 TTFKIV
-178 GILNKTPLSYNSQLF
+178 GTLDKAPYNSKLF
-193 ALAGFDINSVSN
+193 AIAGFDINSVDKN
-205 KEEFNVS
+205 EKFDVS
-212 ICTENPKDIYKTA
+212 ICTKNPKDIYKTA

-231 IGLVQAD
+231 IGLAQAD
-238 EASDEDYSYDDQ
+238 ETNDEDYSYNDQ
-250 TLMYYKGIDFNES
+250 TSMYYKDIKFNEG
-263 LLRLLGASA
+263 LLRLLGASS
-272 YDNINKTLL
+272 YDNINTTLIL
-281 LVVGL
+281 IVGL
-286 VASLVIIPTIA
+286 VASLVIIATIA

-365 KTSVFGEL
+365 KTSAFGEL

-379 SPVVLISSTI
+379 SPIVLIISTLV
-389 IILLTIFISAIIPAI
+389 ILLTIFISALIPAI

-452 KFRITLFSLIISIVI
+452 KFRITLFSLVISIVI

-478 IETNQI
+478 IEANQI
-484 NYGTITNDLTLYE
+484 NYGSITNDLTLYE
-497 NKLFTKEEV
+497 NNLLTKEEV

-518 IKDIAIDKGYNL
+518 LKDVAIDKGYNL

-541 DLKESLK
+541 DLRESLK

-586 KETAKAEN
+586 RKTAKAEN

-608 KKGKVVLTNY
+608 KKGKVVLSNY
-618 KVGDTLNCTITS
+618 KVGDTLNCTVYS
-630 YDYDGNESEKEVK
+630 YDSDGNEKQKEVK

-649 TDEILTGNKQYPQT
+649 TDEILTGDIQYPQT

-674 HLLSIKDDESSSN
+674 PSLGIKDDESSSN

-796 GIPIGICLNVLM
+796 GIPIGICMNVIM

>member
-18 RTLVTII
+18 RTFVTII

-286 VASLVIIPTIA
+286 VASLVIIATIA

-365 KTSVFGEL
+365 KTSMFGEL

-478 IETNQI
+478 IEANQI

-506 QKTIDELKKING
+506 QNTINELKKING

-618 KVGDTLNCTITS
+618 KVGDTLNCTVYS
-630 YDYDGNESEKEVK
+630 YDSDGNEKQKEVK

-649 TDEILTGNKQYPQT
+649 TDEILTGDIQYPQT

-674 HLLSIKDDESSSN
+674 HSLGIKDDESSSN

>member
-47 QIRNQI
+47 QMRDQI
-53 QSNGDFYATFFNIN
+53 KTSGSFYATFTDID
-67 KEKAQIVTKS
+67 KEKASVITKS
-77 SGVTRY
+77 SGVSEY
-83 GYSQSL
+83 GYKKNLGSVIWDKKNSTSL
-89 GGTILGKNKD
+89 D
-99 ISLYI
+99 I
-104 NAYDK
+104 NVFDK
-109 NKIESYRLTLKEGK
+109 NTINSFQITLKKGS
-123 YPKNKNE
+123 YPKNE
-130 IVVSEGLLKHLNKK
+130 SELIVTQDLLNKWNKK
-144 IGDKVIF
+144 IGDKITLNLG
-151 EVGDIEYTEG
+151 ELIYDDMGMIS
-161 TDIPKLINPQK
+161 KLKNSQK
-172 NTYKIV
+172 TTFKIV
-178 GILNKTPLSYNSQLF
+178 GTLDKAPYNSKLF
-193 ALAGFDINSVSN
+193 AITGFDINTVN
-205 KEEFNVS
+205 KNEKFDVS
-212 ICTENPKDIYKTA
+212 ICTKNPKDIYNTA
-225 ISIGEN
+225 ISIGKN
-231 IGLVQAD
+231 IGLVKEDNPKDESYNYNEQANLYFKD
-238 EASDEDYSYDDQ
+238 IEY
-250 TLMYYKGIDFNES
+250 NEG
-263 LLRLLGASA
+263 LLRLLGASS
-272 YDNINKTLL
+272 YSNINITLL
-281 LVVGL
+281 LIVGL
-286 VASLVIIPTIA
+286 VASLVIIATIA

-323 KSQVMKLVFL
+323 KSQIMKLVFL

-349 GTIAIDIVF
+349 GTVAIDIVF

-365 KTSVFGEL
+365 KTSMFGEL
-373 ELRVVF
+373 DLRVVF
-379 SPVVLISSTI
+379 SPIVLIVSTLV
-389 IILLTIFISAIIPAI
+389 ILLTIFISALIPAI

-452 KFRITLFSLIISIVI
+452 KFRITLFSLVISIVI

-478 IETNQI
+478 IEANQI
-484 NYGTITNDLTLYE
+484 NYGSITNDLTLYE
-497 NKLFTKEEV
+497 NNLLTKEEV

-518 IKDIAIDKGYNL
+518 LKDVAIDKGYNLNL

-541 DLKESLK
+541 DLRESLK
-548 QSGYVDMDNSTYN
+548 QSDYVDMDNSTYN
-561 FINSRLS
+561 FINSRLY

-586 KETAKAEN
+586 RKTAKAEN

-608 KKGKVVLTNY
+608 KKGKVVLSNY

-630 YDYDGNESEKEVK
+630 YDSDGKEKQKEVK

-649 TDEILTGNKQYPQT
+649 TDEILTGNNQYPET

-674 HLLSIKDDESSSN
+674 PSLGIKDDESSSN

-710 SLSVIDSIDEAQK
+710 NLSVIDSIDEAQK

-757 INLRKREFAVIKSI
+757 INLRKREFAIIKSI

-796 GIPIGICLNVLM
+796 GIPIGICMNVLM
-808 NRILE
+808 NKILE
-813 GMITVQ
+813 GVITVQ

-825 SILICIISI
+825 AILICVVAI

>member
-47 QIRNQI
+47 QMRDQI
-53 QSNGDFYATFFNIN
+53 KTSGSFYATFTDMD
-67 KEKAQIVTKS
+67 KEKAEVITKS
-77 SGVTRY
+77 SGVSEY
-83 GYSQSL
+83 GYKKNLGSVIWDKKNSTSL
-89 GGTILGKNKD
+89 D
-99 ISLYI
+99 I
-104 NAYDK
+104 NVFDK
-109 NKIESYRLTLKEGK
+109 NTINSFQITLKKGS
-123 YPKNKNE
+123 YPKNE
-130 IVVSEGLLKHLNKK
+130 SELIVTQDLLNKWNKK
-144 IGDKVIF
+144 IGDKITLNLG
-151 EVGDIEYTEG
+151 ELIYDDMGMIS
-161 TDIPKLINPQK
+161 KLKNSQK
-172 NTYKIV
+172 TTFKIV
-178 GILNKTPLSYNSQLF
+178 GTLDKAPYNSKLF
-193 ALAGFDINSVSN
+193 AITGFDINTVN
-205 KEEFNVS
+205 KNEKFDVS
-212 ICTENPKDIYKTA
+212 ICTKNPKDIYKTA
-225 ISIGEN
+225 ISIGKN
-231 IGLVQAD
+231 IGLVQKDDPQD
-238 EASDEDYSYDDQ
+238 ESYNYDEQANLYFKDIEY
-250 TLMYYKGIDFNES
+250 NEG
-263 LLRLLGASA
+263 LLRLLGASS
-272 YDNINKTLL
+272 YSNINITLL
-281 LVVGL
+281 LIVGL
-286 VASLVIIPTIA
+286 VASLVIIATIA

-305 AISERKKQFGIL
+305 AISERKKQFAIL

-323 KSQVMKLVFL
+323 KSQIMKFVFL

-349 GTIAIDIVF
+349 GTVAIDIVF

-365 KTSVFGEL
+365 KTSMFGEL
-373 ELRVVF
+373 DLRVVF
-379 SPVVLISSTI
+379 SPIVLILSTLV
-389 IILLTIFISAIIPAI
+389 ILLTIFISALIPAI

-452 KFRITLFSLIISIVI
+452 KFRITLFSLVISIVI

-478 IETNQI
+478 VEANQI
-484 NYGTITNDLTLYE
+484 NYGSITNDLTLYE
-497 NKLFTKEEV
+497 NNLLTKEEV

-518 IKDIAIDKGYNL
+518 LKDVAIDKGYNL

-541 DLKESLK
+541 DLRESLK
-548 QSGYVDMDNSTYN
+548 QSRYVDMDNSNYN
-561 FINSRLS
+561 FINSRLYI
-568 TPGDFSISNIKL
+568 PGYFSISNIKL

-586 KETAKAEN
+586 RKTAKAEN

-608 KKGKVVLTNY
+608 KKGKVVLSNY

-630 YDYDGNESEKEVK
+630 YDSDGKESAKEVK

-649 TDEILTGNKQYPQT
+649 TDEILTGNNQYPET

-674 HLLSIKDDESSSN
+674 PSLGITDDESSSN
-687 SYYVATNQE
+687 LYYVATNQE

-710 SLSVIDSIDEAQK
+710 NLSVIDSIDEAQK

-757 INLRKREFAVIKSI
+757 INLRKREFAIIKSI

-796 GIPIGICLNVLM
+796 GIPIGICMNVLM
-808 NRILE
+808 NKILE
-813 GMITVQ
+813 GVITVQ

-825 SILICIISI
+825 AILICVVAI

>member
-47 QIRNQI
+47 QMRDQI
-53 QSNGDFYATFFNIN
+53 KTSGSFYATFTDID
-67 KEKAQIVTKS
+67 KEKASVITKS
-77 SGVTRY
+77 SGVSEY
-83 GYSQSL
+83 GYKKDLGSIILDKKDSTSL
-89 GGTILGKNKD
+89 D
-99 ISLYI
+99 I
-104 NAYDK
+104 NVFDK
-109 NKIESYRLTLKEGK
+109 NTINSFQITLKKGS
-123 YPKNKNE
+123 YPKNE
-130 IVVSEGLLKHLNKK
+130 SELIVTQDLLNKWNKK
-144 IGDKVIF
+144 IGDKITLNLG
-151 EVGDIEYTEG
+151 ELIYDDMGMIS
-161 TDIPKLINPQK
+161 KLKNPQK
-172 NTYKIV
+172 TTFKIV
-178 GILNKTPLSYNSQLF
+178 GTLDKALYNSKF
-193 ALAGFDINSVSN
+193 AIAGFDINSVDKN
-205 KEEFNVS
+205 EKFDVS
-212 ICTENPKDIYKTA
+212 ICTKNPKDIYKTA
-225 ISIGEN
+225 ISIGKN
-231 IGLVQAD
+231 IGLVQKDNPKD
-238 EASDEDYSYDDQ
+238 ESYNYDEQANLYFKDIEY
-250 TLMYYKGIDFNES
+250 NEG
-263 LLRLLGASA
+263 LLRLLGASS
-272 YDNINKTLL
+272 YSNINITLL
-281 LVVGL
+281 LIVGL
-286 VASLVIIPTIA
+286 VASLVIIATIA

-305 AISERKKQFGIL
+305 AISERKKQFAIL

-323 KSQVMKLVFL
+323 KSQIMKFVFL

-349 GTIAIDIVF
+349 GTVAIDIVF

-365 KTSVFGEL
+365 KTSMFGEL
-373 ELRVVF
+373 DLRVVF
-379 SPVVLISSTI
+379 SPIVLILSTLV
-389 IILLTIFISAIIPAI
+389 ILLTIFISALIPAI

-452 KFRITLFSLIISIVI
+452 KFRITLFSLVISIVI

-478 IETNQI
+478 VEANQI
-484 NYGTITNDLTLYE
+484 NYGSITNDLTLYE
-497 NKLFTKEEV
+497 NNLLTKEEV

-518 IKDIAIDKGYNL
+518 LKDVAIDKGYNL

-541 DLKESLK
+541 DLRESLK
-548 QSGYVDMDNSTYN
+548 QSHYVDMDNSNYN
-561 FINSRLS
+561 FINSRLYI
-568 TPGDFSISNIKL
+568 PGYFSISNIKL

-586 KETAKAEN
+586 RKTAKAEN

-608 KKGKVVLTNY
+608 KKGKVVLSNY

-630 YDYDGNESEKEVK
+630 YDSDGKESEKEVK

-649 TDEILTGNKQYPQT
+649 TDEILTGNNQYPET

-674 HLLSIKDDESSSN
+674 PSLGITDDESSSN
-687 SYYVATNQE
+687 LYYVATNQE

-710 SLSVIDSIDEAQK
+710 NLSVMDSIDEAQK

-757 INLRKREFAVIKSI
+757 INLRKREFAIIKSI

-796 GIPIGICLNVLM
+796 GIPIGICMNVLM
-808 NRILE
+808 NKILE
-813 GMITVQ
+813 GVITVQ

-825 SILICIISI
+825 AILICVVAI

>member
-47 QIRNQI
+47 QMRNEI
-53 QSNGDFYATFFNIN
+53 QSNGSFYVTFNNID
-67 KEKAQIVTKS
+67 KEKADIITKS
-77 SGVTRY
+77 SGVSEY
-83 GYSQSL
+83 GYKKDL
-89 GGTILGKNKD
+89 GSIILDKKNSTSID
-99 ISLYI
+99 I
-104 NAYDK
+104 NVFDK
-109 NKIESYRLTLKEGK
+109 NTINSFQITLKNGS
-123 YPKNKNE
+123 YPKNQSE
-130 IVVSEGLLKHLNKK
+130 IIVTEDLLNKWNKK
-144 IGDKVIF
+144 IGDKITLNLG
-151 EVGDIEYTEG
+151 ELIYDDMGI
-161 TDIPKLINPQK
+161 ISKLKNPQK
-172 NTYKIV
+172 TTFKIV
-178 GILNKTPLSYNSQLF
+178 GTLDKAPYNSKLF
-193 ALAGFDINSVSN
+193 AIAGFDINSVDKN
-205 KEEFNVS
+205 EKFDVS
-212 ICTENPKDIYKTA
+212 ICTKNPKDIYKTA

-231 IGLVQAD
+231 IGLAQAD
-238 EASDEDYSYDDQ
+238 ETNDEDYSYNDQ
-250 TLMYYKGIDFNES
+250 TSMYYKDIKFNEG
-263 LLRLLGASA
+263 LLRLLGASS
-272 YDNINKTLL
+272 YDNINTTLIL
-281 LVVGL
+281 IVGL
-286 VASLVIIPTIA
+286 VASLVIIATIA

-365 KTSVFGEL
+365 KTSAFGEL

-379 SPVVLISSTI
+379 SPIVLIISTLV
-389 IILLTIFISAIIPAI
+389 ILLTIFISALIPAI

-414 IKNSSNLKVGKI
+414 IRNSSNLKVGKI

-452 KFRITLFSLIISIVI
+452 KFRITLFSLVISIVI

-478 IETNQI
+478 IEANQI
-484 NYGTITNDLTLYE
+484 NYGSITNDLTLYE
-497 NKLFTKEEV
+497 NNLLTKEEV

-518 IKDIAIDKGYNL
+518 LKDVAIDKGYNL

-541 DLKESLK
+541 DLRESLK
-548 QSGYVDMDNSTYN
+548 QSDYVDMDNSTYN
-561 FINSRLS
+561 FINSRLYI
-568 TPGDFSISNIKL
+568 PGYFSISNIKL

-586 KETAKAEN
+586 RKTAKAEN

-618 KVGDTLNCTITS
+618 KVGDTLNCTVYS
-630 YDYDGNESEKEVK
+630 YDSDGNEKQKEVK

-649 TDEILTGNKQYPQT
+649 TDEILTGNKQYQET

-674 HLLSIKDDESSSN
+674 PSLGIKDDESSSN

-710 SLSVIDSIDEAQK
+710 NLSVIDSIDEAQK

-757 INLRKREFAVIKSI
+757 INLRKREFAIIKSI

-796 GIPIGICLNVLM
+796 GIPIGICMNVLM
-808 NRILE
+808 NKILE
-813 GMITVQ
+813 GVITVQ

-825 SILICIISI
+825 AILICVVAI

-851 ENIIDNIRQESI
+851 QNIIDNIRQDSI

>member
-47 QIRNQI
+47 QMRDQI
-53 QSNGDFYATFFNIN
+53 KTSGSFYATFTDID
-67 KEKAQIVTKS
+67 KEKASVITKS
-77 SGVTRY
+77 SGVSEY
-83 GYSQSL
+83 GYKKNLGSVIWDKKNSTSL
-89 GGTILGKNKD
+89 D
-99 ISLYI
+99 I
-104 NAYDK
+104 NVFDK
-109 NKIESYRLTLKEGK
+109 NTINSFQITLKKGS
-123 YPKNKNE
+123 YPKNE
-130 IVVSEGLLKHLNKK
+130 SELIVTQDLLNKWNKK
-144 IGDKVIF
+144 IGDKITLNLG
-151 EVGDIEYTEG
+151 ELIYDDMGMIS
-161 TDIPKLINPQK
+161 KLKNSQK
-172 NTYKIV
+172 TTFKIV
-178 GILNKTPLSYNSQLF
+178 GTLDKAPYNSKLF
-193 ALAGFDINSVSN
+193 AITGFDINTVN
-205 KEEFNVS
+205 KNEKFDVS
-212 ICTENPKDIYKTA
+212 ICTKNPKDIYNTA
-225 ISIGEN
+225 ISIGKN
-231 IGLVQAD
+231 IGLVKEDNPKDESYNYNEQANLYFKD
-238 EASDEDYSYDDQ
+238 IEY
-250 TLMYYKGIDFNES
+250 NEG
-263 LLRLLGASA
+263 LLRLLGASS
-272 YDNINKTLL
+272 YSNINITLL
-281 LVVGL
+281 LIVGL
-286 VASLVIIPTIA
+286 VASLVIIATIA

-323 KSQVMKLVFL
+323 KSQIMKLVFL

-349 GTIAIDIVF
+349 GTVAIDIVF

-365 KTSVFGEL
+365 KTSMFGEL
-373 ELRVVF
+373 DLRVVF
-379 SPVVLISSTI
+379 SPIVLIVSTLV
-389 IILLTIFISAIIPAI
+389 ILLTIFISALIPAI

-452 KFRITLFSLIISIVI
+452 KFRITLFSLVISIVI

-478 IETNQI
+478 IEANQI
-484 NYGTITNDLTLYE
+484 NYGSITNDLTLYE
-497 NKLFTKEEV
+497 NNLLTKEEV

-518 IKDIAIDKGYNL
+518 LKDVAIDKGYNLNL

-541 DLKESLK
+541 DLRESLK
-548 QSGYVDMDNSTYN
+548 QSDYVDMDNSTYN
-561 FINSRLS
+561 FINSRLY

-586 KETAKAEN
+586 RKTAKAEN

-608 KKGKVVLTNY
+608 KKGKVVLSNY

-630 YDYDGNESEKEVK
+630 YDSDGKESAKEVK

-649 TDEILTGNKQYPQT
+649 TDEILTGNNQYPET

-674 HLLSIKDDESSSN
+674 PSLGIKDDESSSN

-710 SLSVIDSIDEAQK
+710 NLSVIDSIDEAQK

-757 INLRKREFAVIKSI
+757 INLRKREFAIIKSI

-796 GIPIGICLNVLM
+796 GIPIGICMNVLM
-808 NRILE
+808 NKILE
-813 GMITVQ
+813 GVITVQ

-825 SILICIISI
+825 AILICVVAI

>member
-41 TSFMDY
+41 ISFMDY
-47 QIRNQI
+47 QMRNEI
-53 QSNGDFYATFFNIN
+53 QSNGSFYVTFNNID
-67 KEKAQIVTKS
+67 KEKADIITKS
-77 SGVTRY
+77 SGVSEY
-83 GYSQSL
+83 GYKKDL
-89 GGTILGKNKD
+89 GSIILDKKNSTSID
-99 ISLYI
+99 I
-104 NAYDK
+104 NVFDK
-109 NKIESYRLTLKEGK
+109 NTINSFQITLKNGS
-123 YPKNKNE
+123 YPKNQSE
-130 IVVSEGLLKHLNKK
+130 IIVTEDLLNKWNKK
-144 IGDKVIF
+144 IGDKITLNLG
-151 EVGDIEYTEG
+151 ELIYDDMGI
-161 TDIPKLINPQK
+161 ISKLKNPQK
-172 NTYKIV
+172 TTFKIV
-178 GILNKTPLSYNSQLF
+178 GTLDKAPYNSKLF
-193 ALAGFDINSVSN
+193 AIAGFDINSVDKN
-205 KEEFNVS
+205 EKFDVS
-212 ICTENPKDIYKTA
+212 ICTKNPKDIYKTA

-231 IGLVQAD
+231 IGLAQAD
-238 EASDEDYSYDDQ
+238 ETNDEDYSYNDQ
-250 TLMYYKGIDFNES
+250 TSMYYKDIKFNEG
-263 LLRLLGASA
+263 LLRLLGASS
-272 YDNINKTLL
+272 YDNINTTLIL
-281 LVVGL
+281 IVGL
-286 VASLVIIPTIA
+286 VASLVIIATIA

-365 KTSVFGEL
+365 KTSAFGEL

-379 SPVVLISSTI
+379 SPIVLIISTLV
-389 IILLTIFISAIIPAI
+389 ILLTIFISALIPAI

-414 IKNSSNLKVGKI
+414 IRNSSNLKVGKI

-452 KFRITLFSLIISIVI
+452 KFRITLFSLVISIVI

-478 IETNQI
+478 IEANQI
-484 NYGTITNDLTLYE
+484 NYGSITNDLTLYE
-497 NKLFTKEEV
+497 NNLLTKEEV

-518 IKDIAIDKGYNL
+518 LKDVAIDKGYNL

-541 DLKESLK
+541 DLRESLK
-548 QSGYVDMDNSTYN
+548 QSDYVDMDNSTYN
-561 FINSRLS
+561 FINSRLYI
-568 TPGDFSISNIKL
+568 PGYFSISNIKL

-586 KETAKAEN
+586 RKTAKAEN

-618 KVGDTLNCTITS
+618 KVGDTLNCTVYS
-630 YDYDGNESEKEVK
+630 YDSDGNEKQKEVK

-649 TDEILTGNKQYPQT
+649 TDEILTGNNQYQET

-674 HLLSIKDDESSSN
+674 PSLGIKDDESSSN

-710 SLSVIDSIDEAQK
+710 NLSVIDSIDEAQK

-757 INLRKREFAVIKSI
+757 INLRKREFAIIKSI

-796 GIPIGICLNVLM
+796 GIPIGICMNVLM
-808 NRILE
+808 NKILE
-813 GMITVQ
+813 GVITVQ

-825 SILICIISI
+825 AILICVVAI

-851 ENIIDNIRQESI
+851 QNIIDNIRQDSI

>member
-47 QIRNQI
+47 QMRDEI
-53 QSNGDFYATFFNIN
+53 QSSGSFYATFTDID
-67 KEKAQIVTKS
+67 KEKASVITKS
-77 SGVTRY
+77 SGVSEY
-83 GYSQSL
+83 GYKKNLGSVILDKKNSTSL
-89 GGTILGKNKD
+89 D
-99 ISLYI
+99 I
-104 NAYDK
+104 NVFDK
-109 NKIESYRLTLKEGK
+109 NTINSFQITLKKGS
-123 YPKNKNE
+123 YPKNE
-130 IVVSEGLLKHLNKK
+130 SELIVTQDLLNKWNKK
-144 IGDKVIF
+144 IGDKITLNLG
-151 EVGDIEYTEG
+151 ELIYDDMGMIS
-161 TDIPKLINPQK
+161 KLKNPQK
-172 NTYKIV
+172 TTFKIV
-178 GILNKTPLSYNSQLF
+178 GTLDKALYNSKF
-193 ALAGFDINSVSN
+193 AIAGFDINSVDKN
-205 KEEFNVS
+205 EKFDVS
-212 ICTENPKDIYKTA
+212 ICTKNPKDIYKTA
-225 ISIGEN
+225 ISIGKN
-231 IGLVQAD
+231 IGLVQKDDPQD
-238 EASDEDYSYDDQ
+238 ESYNYDEQANLYFKDIEY
-250 TLMYYKGIDFNES
+250 NEG
-263 LLRLLGASA
+263 LLRLLGASS
-272 YDNINKTLL
+272 YSNINITLL
-281 LVVGL
+281 LIVGL
-286 VASLVIIPTIA
+286 VASLVIIATIA

-305 AISERKKQFGIL
+305 AISERKKQFAIL

-323 KSQVMKLVFL
+323 KSQIMKFVFL

-349 GTIAIDIVF
+349 GTVAIDIVF

-365 KTSVFGEL
+365 KTSMFGEL
-373 ELRVVF
+373 DLRVVF
-379 SPVVLISSTI
+379 SPIVLILSTLV
-389 IILLTIFISAIIPAI
+389 ILLTIFISALIPAI

-478 IETNQI
+478 VEANQI
-484 NYGTITNDLTLYE
+484 NYGSITNDLTLYE
-497 NKLFTKEEV
+497 NNLLTKEEV

-518 IKDIAIDKGYNL
+518 LKDVAIDKGYNL

-541 DLKESLK
+541 DLRESLK
-548 QSGYVDMDNSTYN
+548 QSRYVDMDNSNYN
-561 FINSRLS
+561 FINSRLYI
-568 TPGDFSISNIKL
+568 PGYFSISNIKL

-586 KETAKAEN
+586 RKTAKAEN

-608 KKGKVVLTNY
+608 KKGKVVLSNY

-630 YDYDGNESEKEVK
+630 YDSDGKESAKEVK

-649 TDEILTGNKQYPQT
+649 TDEILTGNNQYPET

-674 HLLSIKDDESSSN
+674 PSLGITDDKSSSI
-687 SYYVATNQE
+687 YYVATNRE

-710 SLSVIDSIDEAQK
+710 NLSVIDSIDEAQK

-796 GIPIGICLNVLM
+796 GIPIGICMNVLM
-808 NRILE
+808 NKILE

-825 SILICIISI
+825 AILICVVAI
-834 FIITFI
+834 FVITFI
-840 ASYIPLKKISK
+840 ASYIPLKKMSK

>member
-47 QIRNQI
+47 QMRDEI
-53 QSNGDFYATFFNIN
+53 QSSGSFYATFTDID
-67 KEKAQIVTKS
+67 KEKASVITKS
-77 SGVTRY
+77 SGVSEY
-83 GYSQSL
+83 GYKKNLGSVILDKKNSTSL
-89 GGTILGKNKD
+89 D
-99 ISLYI
+99 I
-104 NAYDK
+104 NVFDK
-109 NKIESYRLTLKEGK
+109 NTINSFQITLKKGS
-123 YPKNKNE
+123 YPKNE
-130 IVVSEGLLKHLNKK
+130 SELIVTQDLLNKWNKK
-144 IGDKVIF
+144 IGDKITLNLG
-151 EVGDIEYTEG
+151 ELIYDDMGMIS
-161 TDIPKLINPQK
+161 KLKNSQK
-172 NTYKIV
+172 TTFKIV
-178 GILNKTPLSYNSQLF
+178 GTLDKAPYNSKLF
-193 ALAGFDINSVSN
+193 AITGFDINTVN
-205 KEEFNVS
+205 KNEKFDVS
-212 ICTENPKDIYKTA
+212 ICTKNPKDIYKTA
-225 ISIGEN
+225 ISIGKN
-231 IGLVQAD
+231 IGLVQKDDPQD
-238 EASDEDYSYDDQ
+238 ESYNYDEQANLYFKDIEY
-250 TLMYYKGIDFNES
+250 NEG
-263 LLRLLGASA
+263 LLRLLGASS
-272 YDNINKTLL
+272 YSNINITLL
-281 LVVGL
+281 LIVGL
-286 VASLVIIPTIA
+286 VASLVIIATIA

-305 AISERKKQFGIL
+305 AISERKKQFAIL

-323 KSQVMKLVFL
+323 KSQIMKFVFL

-349 GTIAIDIVF
+349 GTVAIDIVF

-365 KTSVFGEL
+365 KTSMFGEL
-373 ELRVVF
+373 DLRVVF
-379 SPVVLISSTI
+379 SPIVLILSTLV
-389 IILLTIFISAIIPAI
+389 ILLTIFISALIPAI

-452 KFRITLFSLIISIVI
+452 KFRITLFSLVISIVI

-478 IETNQI
+478 VEANQI
-484 NYGTITNDLTLYE
+484 NYGSITNDLTLYE
-497 NKLFTKEEV
+497 NNLLTKEEV

-518 IKDIAIDKGYNL
+518 LKDVAIDKGYNL

-541 DLKESLK
+541 DLRESLK
-548 QSGYVDMDNSTYN
+548 QSHYVDMDNSNYN
-561 FINSRLS
+561 FINSRLYI
-568 TPGDFSISNIKL
+568 PGYFSISNIKL

-586 KETAKAEN
+586 RKTAKAEN

-608 KKGKVVLTNY
+608 KKGKVVLSNY

-630 YDYDGNESEKEVK
+630 YDSDGNEKQKEVK

-649 TDEILTGNKQYPQT
+649 TDEILTGNNQYPET

-674 HLLSIKDDESSSN
+674 PSLGITDDKSSSN
-687 SYYVATNQE
+687 LYYVATNQE

-710 SLSVIDSIDEAQK
+710 NLSVIDSIDEAQK

-757 INLRKREFAVIKSI
+757 INLRKREFAIIKSI

-796 GIPIGICLNVLM
+796 GIPIGICMNVLM

-825 SILICIISI
+825 AILICVVAI

>member
-47 QIRNQI
+47 QMRDQI
-53 QSNGDFYATFFNIN
+53 KTSGSFYATFTDID
-67 KEKAQIVTKS
+67 KEKASVITKS
-77 SGVTRY
+77 SGVSEY
-83 GYSQSL
+83 GYKKDLGSIILDKKDSTSL
-89 GGTILGKNKD
+89 D
-99 ISLYI
+99 I
-104 NAYDK
+104 NVFDK
-109 NKIESYRLTLKEGK
+109 NTINGFQITLKKGS
-123 YPKNKNE
+123 YPKNESE
-130 IVVSEGLLKHLNKK
+130 IVVTQALLNKWNKK
-144 IGDKVIF
+144 IGDKITLNLG
-151 EVGDIEYTEG
+151 ELIYDDMGMIS
-161 TDIPKLINPQK
+161 KLKNSQK
-172 NTYKIV
+172 TTFKIV
-178 GILNKTPLSYNSQLF
+178 GTLDKAPYNSKLF
-193 ALAGFDINSVSN
+193 AITGFDINSVDKN
-205 KEEFNVS
+205 EKFDVS
-212 ICTENPKDIYKTA
+212 ICTKNPKDIYKTA

-231 IGLVQAD
+231 IGLVQKDDPQD
-238 EASDEDYSYDDQ
+238 ESYNYDEQTNLYFKDIDY
-250 TLMYYKGIDFNES
+250 NEG

-272 YDNINKTLL
+272 YSNINITLL
-281 LVVGL
+281 LIVGL
-286 VASLVIIPTIA
+286 VASLVIIATIA

-323 KSQVMKLVFL
+323 KSQIMKLVFL

-365 KTSVFGEL
+365 KTSMFGEL
-373 ELRVVF
+373 ELRIVF
-379 SPVVLISSTI
+379 SPIVLILSTLV
-389 IILLTIFISAIIPAI
+389 ILLTIFISAIIPAI

-478 IETNQI
+478 IEANQI
-484 NYGTITNDLTLYE
+484 NYGSITNDLTLYE
-497 NKLFTKEEV
+497 NNLLTKEEV

-518 IKDIAIDKGYNL
+518 LKDVAIDKGYNL

-541 DLKESLK
+541 DLRESLK
-548 QSGYVDMDNSTYN
+548 QSDYVDMDNSTYN

-618 KVGDTLNCTITS
+618 KVGDTLKCTVYS
-630 YDYDGNESEKEVK
+630 YDSDGNEKQKEVK

-649 TDEILTGNKQYPQT
+649 TDEILTGNKQYPET

-674 HLLSIKDDESSSN
+674 HSLGIKDDESSSN

-723 LEQTMNVMKIF
+723 FEQTMNVMKIF

-742 SLVSVTNII
+742 SLVSVTNIV

-796 GIPIGICLNVLM
+796 GIPIGICMNVLM

-825 SILICIISI
+825 AILICVVAI
-834 FIITFI
+834 FVITFI

>member
-47 QIRNQI
+47 QMRDEI
-53 QSNGDFYATFFNIN
+53 QSSGSFYATFTDID
-67 KEKAQIVTKS
+67 KEKAEVITKS
-77 SGVTRY
+77 SGVSEY
-83 GYSQSL
+83 GYKKNLGSVILDKKNSTSL
-89 GGTILGKNKD
+89 D
-99 ISLYI
+99 I
-104 NAYDK
+104 NVFDK
-109 NKIESYRLTLKEGK
+109 NTINSFQITLKNGS
-123 YPKNKNE
+123 YPKNQSE
-130 IVVSEGLLKHLNKK
+130 IIVTEDLLNKWNKK
-144 IGDKVIF
+144 IGDKITLNLG
-151 EVGDIEYTEG
+151 ELIYDDMGI
-161 TDIPKLINPQK
+161 ISKLKNPQK
-172 NTYKIV
+172 TTFKIV
-178 GILNKTPLSYNSQLF
+178 GTLDKAPYNSKLF
-193 ALAGFDINSVSN
+193 AIAGFDINSVDKN
-205 KEEFNVS
+205 EKFDVS
-212 ICTENPKDIYKTA
+212 ICTKNPKDIYKTA

-231 IGLVQAD
+231 IGLAQAD
-238 EASDEDYSYDDQ
+238 ETNDEDYSYNDQ
-250 TLMYYKGIDFNES
+250 TSMYYKDIKFNEG
-263 LLRLLGASA
+263 LLRLLGASS
-272 YDNINKTLL
+272 YDNINTTLIL
-281 LVVGL
+281 IVGL
-286 VASLVIIPTIA
+286 VASLVIIATIA

-365 KTSVFGEL
+365 KTSAFGEL

-379 SPVVLISSTI
+379 SPIVLIISTLV
-389 IILLTIFISAIIPAI
+389 ILLTIFISALIPAI

-414 IKNSSNLKVGKI
+414 IRNSSNLKVGKI

-452 KFRITLFSLIISIVI
+452 KFRITLFSLVISIVI

-478 IETNQI
+478 IEANQI
-484 NYGTITNDLTLYE
+484 NYGSITNDLTLYE
-497 NKLFTKEEV
+497 NNLLTKEEV

-518 IKDIAIDKGYNL
+518 LKDVAIDKGYNL

-541 DLKESLK
+541 DLRESLK
-548 QSGYVDMDNSTYN
+548 QSDYVDMDNSTYN
-561 FINSRLS
+561 FINSRLYI
-568 TPGDFSISNIKL
+568 PGYFSISNIKL

-586 KETAKAEN
+586 RKTAKAEN

-618 KVGDTLNCTITS
+618 KVGDTLNCTVYS
-630 YDYDGNESEKEVK
+630 YDSDGNEKQKEVK

-649 TDEILTGNKQYPQT
+649 TDEILTGNNQYQET

-674 HLLSIKDDESSSN
+674 PSLGITDDESSSN
-687 SYYVATNQE
+687 LYYVATNRE

-710 SLSVIDSIDEAQK
+710 NLSVIDSIDEAQK

-757 INLRKREFAVIKSI
+757 INLRKREFAIIKSI

-796 GIPIGICLNVLM
+796 GIPIGICMNVLM
-808 NRILE
+808 NKILE
-813 GMITVQ
+813 GVITVQ

-825 SILICIISI
+825 AILICVVAI

-851 ENIIDNIRQESI
+851 QNIIDNIRQDSI

>member
-47 QIRNQI
+47 QMRDEI
-53 QSNGDFYATFFNIN
+53 QSSGSFYATFTDID
-67 KEKAQIVTKS
+67 KEKASVITKS
-77 SGVTRY
+77 SGVSEY
-83 GYSQSL
+83 GYKKNLGSVIWDKKNSTSL
-89 GGTILGKNKD
+89 D
-99 ISLYI
+99 I
-104 NAYDK
+104 NVFDK
-109 NKIESYRLTLKEGK
+109 NTINSFQITLKKGS
-123 YPKNKNE
+123 YPKNE
-130 IVVSEGLLKHLNKK
+130 SELIVTQDLLNKWNKK
-144 IGDKVIF
+144 IGDKITLNLG
-151 EVGDIEYTEG
+151 ELIYDDMGMIS
-161 TDIPKLINPQK
+161 KLKNSQK
-172 NTYKIV
+172 TTFKIV
-178 GILNKTPLSYNSQLF
+178 GTLDKAPYNSKLF
-193 ALAGFDINSVSN
+193 AITGFDINTVN
-205 KEEFNVS
+205 KNEKFDVS
-212 ICTENPKDIYKTA
+212 ICTKNPKDIYNTA
-225 ISIGEN
+225 ISIGKN
-231 IGLVQAD
+231 IGLVKEDNPKDESYNYDEQANLYFKD
-238 EASDEDYSYDDQ
+238 IEY
-250 TLMYYKGIDFNES
+250 NEG
-263 LLRLLGASA
+263 LLRLLGASS
-272 YDNINKTLL
+272 YSNINITLL
-281 LVVGL
+281 LIVGL
-286 VASLVIIPTIA
+286 VASLVIIATIA

-305 AISERKKQFGIL
+305 AISERKKQFAIL

-323 KSQVMKLVFL
+323 KSQIMKLVFL

-349 GTIAIDIVF
+349 GTVAIDIVF

-365 KTSVFGEL
+365 KTSMFGEL
-373 ELRVVF
+373 DLRVVF
-379 SPVVLISSTI
+379 SPIVLIVSTLV
-389 IILLTIFISAIIPAI
+389 ILLTIFISALIPAI

-452 KFRITLFSLIISIVI
+452 KFRITLFSLVISIVI

-478 IETNQI
+478 IEANQI
-484 NYGTITNDLTLYE
+484 NYGSITNDLTLYE
-497 NKLFTKEEV
+497 NNLLTKEEV

-518 IKDIAIDKGYNL
+518 LKDVAIDKGYNLNL

-541 DLKESLK
+541 DLRESLK
-548 QSGYVDMDNSTYN
+548 QSDYVDMDNSTYN
-561 FINSRLS
+561 FINSRLY

-586 KETAKAEN
+586 RKTAKAEN

-608 KKGKVVLTNY
+608 KKGKVVLSNY

-630 YDYDGNESEKEVK
+630 YDSDGKESEKEVK

-649 TDEILTGNKQYPQT
+649 TDEILTGNNQYPET

-674 HLLSIKDDESSSN
+674 PSLGIKDDESSSN

-710 SLSVIDSIDEAQK
+710 NLSVIDSIDEAQK

-757 INLRKREFAVIKSI
+757 INLRKREFAIIKSI

-796 GIPIGICLNVLM
+796 GIPIGICMNVLM
-808 NRILE
+808 NKILE
-813 GMITVQ
+813 GVITVQ

-825 SILICIISI
+825 AILICVVAI

>member
-47 QIRNQI
+47 QMRGQI
-53 QSNGDFYATFFNIN
+53 QSSGSFYATFTDID
-67 KEKAQIVTKS
+67 KEKASVITKS
-77 SGVTRY
+77 SGVSEY
-83 GYSQSL
+83 GYKKNLGSVIWDKKNSTSL
-89 GGTILGKNKD
+89 D
-99 ISLYI
+99 I
-104 NAYDK
+104 NVFDK
-109 NKIESYRLTLKEGK
+109 NTINSFQITLKKGS
-123 YPKNKNE
+123 YPKNE
-130 IVVSEGLLKHLNKK
+130 SELIVTQDLLNKWNKK
-144 IGDKVIF
+144 IGDKITLNLG
-151 EVGDIEYTEG
+151 ELIYDDMGMIS
-161 TDIPKLINPQK
+161 KLKNSQK
-172 NTYKIV
+172 TTFKIV
-178 GILNKTPLSYNSQLF
+178 GTLDKAPYNSKLF
-193 ALAGFDINSVSN
+193 AITGFDINTVN
-205 KEEFNVS
+205 KNEKFDVS
-212 ICTENPKDIYKTA
+212 ICTKNPKDIYKTA
-225 ISIGEN
+225 ISIGKN
-231 IGLVQAD
+231 IGLVQKDDPQD
-238 EASDEDYSYDDQ
+238 ESYNYDEQANLYFKDIEY
-250 TLMYYKGIDFNES
+250 NEG
-263 LLRLLGASA
+263 LLRLLGASS
-272 YDNINKTLL
+272 YSNINITLL
-281 LVVGL
+281 LIVGL
-286 VASLVIIPTIA
+286 VASLVIIATIA

-305 AISERKKQFGIL
+305 AISERKKQFAIL

-323 KSQVMKLVFL
+323 KSQIMKFVFL

-349 GTIAIDIVF
+349 GTVAIDIVF

-365 KTSVFGEL
+365 KTSMFGEL
-373 ELRVVF
+373 DLRVVF
-379 SPVVLISSTI
+379 SPIVLILSTLV
-389 IILLTIFISAIIPAI
+389 ILLTIFISALIPAI

-452 KFRITLFSLIISIVI
+452 KFRITLFSLVISIVI

-478 IETNQI
+478 VEANQI
-484 NYGTITNDLTLYE
+484 NYGSITNDLTLYE
-497 NKLFTKEEV
+497 NNLLTKEEV

-518 IKDIAIDKGYNL
+518 LKDVAIDKGYNL

-541 DLKESLK
+541 DLRESLK
-548 QSGYVDMDNSTYN
+548 QSRYVDMDNSNYN
-561 FINSRLS
+561 FINSRLYI
-568 TPGDFSISNIKL
+568 PGYFSISNIKL

-586 KETAKAEN
+586 RKTAKAEN

-608 KKGKVVLTNY
+608 KKGKVVLSNY

-630 YDYDGNESEKEVK
+630 YDSDGKESAKEVK

-649 TDEILTGNKQYPQT
+649 TDEILTGNNQYPET

-674 HLLSIKDDESSSN
+674 PSLGITDDKSSSN
-687 SYYVATNQE
+687 LYYVATNQE

-710 SLSVIDSIDEAQK
+710 NLSVIDSIDEAQK

-757 INLRKREFAVIKSI
+757 INLRKREFAIIKSI

-796 GIPIGICLNVLM
+796 GIPIGICMNVLM

-825 SILICIISI
+825 AILICVVAI

>member
-47 QIRNQI
+47 QMRDEI
-53 QSNGDFYATFFNIN
+53 QSSGSFYATFTDID
-67 KEKAQIVTKS
+67 KEKASVITKS
-77 SGVTRY
+77 SGVSEY
-83 GYSQSL
+83 GYKKNLGSVILDKKNSTSL
-89 GGTILGKNKD
+89 D
-99 ISLYI
+99 I
-104 NAYDK
+104 NVFDK
-109 NKIESYRLTLKEGK
+109 NTINSFQITLKKGS
-123 YPKNKNE
+123 YPKNE
-130 IVVSEGLLKHLNKK
+130 SELIVTQDLLNKWNKK
-144 IGDKVIF
+144 IGDKITLNLG
-151 EVGDIEYTEG
+151 ELIYDDMGMIS
-161 TDIPKLINPQK
+161 KLKNPQK
-172 NTYKIV
+172 TTFKIV
-178 GILNKTPLSYNSQLF
+178 GTLDKALYNSKF
-193 ALAGFDINSVSN
+193 AIAGFDINSVDKN
-205 KEEFNVS
+205 EKFDVS
-212 ICTENPKDIYKTA
+212 ICTKNPKDIYKTA
-225 ISIGEN
+225 ISIGKN
-231 IGLVQAD
+231 IGLVQKDNPKD
-238 EASDEDYSYDDQ
+238 ESYNYDEQANLYFKDIEY
-250 TLMYYKGIDFNES
+250 NEG
-263 LLRLLGASA
+263 LLRLLGASS
-272 YDNINKTLL
+272 YSNINITLL
-281 LVVGL
+281 LIVGL
-286 VASLVIIPTIA
+286 VASLVIIATIA

-305 AISERKKQFGIL
+305 AISERKKQFAIL

-323 KSQVMKLVFL
+323 KSQIMKFVFL

-349 GTIAIDIVF
+349 GTVAIDIVF

-365 KTSVFGEL
+365 KTSMFGEL
-373 ELRVVF
+373 DLRVVF
-379 SPVVLISSTI
+379 SPIVLILSTLV
-389 IILLTIFISAIIPAI
+389 ILLTIFISALIPAI

-452 KFRITLFSLIISIVI
+452 KFRITLFSLVISIVI

-478 IETNQI
+478 IEANQI
-484 NYGTITNDLTLYE
+484 NYGSITNDLTLYE
-497 NKLFTKEEV
+497 NNLLTKEEV

-518 IKDIAIDKGYNL
+518 LKDVAIDKGYNL

-541 DLKESLK
+541 DLRESLK
-548 QSGYVDMDNSTYN
+548 QSHYVDMDNSNYN
-561 FINSRLS
+561 FINSRLYI
-568 TPGDFSISNIKL
+568 PGYFSISNIKL

-586 KETAKAEN
+586 RKTAKAEN

-608 KKGKVVLTNY
+608 KKGKVVLSNY

-630 YDYDGNESEKEVK
+630 YDSDGKESEKEVK

-649 TDEILTGNKQYPQT
+649 TDEILTGNNQYPET

-674 HLLSIKDDESSSN
+674 PSLGITDDKSSSI
-687 SYYVATNQE
+687 YYVATNQE

-710 SLSVIDSIDEAQK
+710 NLSVIDSIDEAQK

-757 INLRKREFAVIKSI
+757 INLRKREFAIIKSI

-796 GIPIGICLNVLM
+796 GIPIGICMNVLM
-808 NRILE
+808 NKILE
-813 GMITVQ
+813 GVITVQ

-825 SILICIISI
+825 AILICVVAI

>member
-47 QIRNQI
+47 QMRDEI
-53 QSNGDFYATFFNIN
+53 QSSGSFYATFTDID
-67 KEKAQIVTKS
+67 KEKASVITKS
-77 SGVTRY
+77 SGVSEY
-83 GYSQSL
+83 GYKKNLGSVILDKKNSTSL
-89 GGTILGKNKD
+89 N
-99 ISLYI
+99 I
-104 NAYDK
+104 NVFDK
-109 NKIESYRLTLKEGK
+109 NTINSFQITLKKGS
-123 YPKNKNE
+123 YPKNE
-130 IVVSEGLLKHLNKK
+130 SELIVTQDLLNKWNKK
-144 IGDKVIF
+144 IGDKITLNLG
-151 EVGDIEYTEG
+151 ELIYDDMGMIS
-161 TDIPKLINPQK
+161 KLKNSQK
-172 NTYKIV
+172 TTFKIV
-178 GILNKTPLSYNSQLF
+178 GTLDKAPYNSKLF
-193 ALAGFDINSVSN
+193 AITGFDINTVN
-205 KEEFNVS
+205 KNEKFDVS
-212 ICTENPKDIYKTA
+212 ICTKNPKDIYKTA
-225 ISIGEN
+225 ISIGKN
-231 IGLVQAD
+231 IGLVQKDDPQD
-238 EASDEDYSYDDQ
+238 ESYNYDEQANLYFKDIEY
-250 TLMYYKGIDFNES
+250 NEG
-263 LLRLLGASA
+263 LLRLLGASS
-272 YDNINKTLL
+272 YSNINITLL
-281 LVVGL
+281 LIVGL
-286 VASLVIIPTIA
+286 VASLVIIATIA

-305 AISERKKQFGIL
+305 AISERKKQFAIL

-323 KSQVMKLVFL
+323 KSQIMKFVFL

-349 GTIAIDIVF
+349 GTVAIDIVF

-365 KTSVFGEL
+365 KTSMFGEL
-373 ELRVVF
+373 DLRVVF
-379 SPVVLISSTI
+379 SPIVLILSTLV
-389 IILLTIFISAIIPAI
+389 ILLTIFISALIPAI

-452 KFRITLFSLIISIVI
+452 KFRITLFSLVISIVI

-478 IETNQI
+478 IEANQI
-484 NYGTITNDLTLYE
+484 NYGSITNDLTLYE
-497 NKLFTKEEV
+497 NNLLTKEEV

-518 IKDIAIDKGYNL
+518 LKDVAIDKGYNL

-541 DLKESLK
+541 DLRESLK
-548 QSGYVDMDNSTYN
+548 QSRYVDMDNSNYN
-561 FINSRLS
+561 FINSRLYI
-568 TPGDFSISNIKL
+568 PGYFSISNIKL

-586 KETAKAEN
+586 RKTAKAEN

-608 KKGKVVLTNY
+608 KKGKVVLSNY

-630 YDYDGNESEKEVK
+630 YDSDGKESAKEVK

-649 TDEILTGNKQYPQT
+649 TDEILTGNNQYPET

-674 HLLSIKDDESSSN
+674 PSLGIKDDESSSN

-710 SLSVIDSIDEAQK
+710 NLSVIDSIDEAQK

-757 INLRKREFAVIKSI
+757 INLRKREFAIIKSI

-796 GIPIGICLNVLM
+796 GIPIGICMNVLM
-808 NRILE
+808 NKILE
-813 GMITVQ
+813 GVITVQ

-825 SILICIISI
+825 AILICVVAI

>member
-1 MNLYTSLT
+1 
-9 LRYLKQNKR
+9 
-18 RTLVTII
+18 
-25 GIILAT
+25 
-31 ALICGIGNIC
+31 
-41 TSFMDY
+41 
-47 QIRNQI
+47 
-53 QSNGDFYATFFNIN
+53 
-67 KEKAQIVTKS
+67 
-77 SGVTRY
+77 
-83 GYSQSL
+83 
-89 GGTILGKNKD
+89 
-99 ISLYI
+99 
-104 NAYDK
+104 
-109 NKIESYRLTLKEGK
+109 
-123 YPKNKNE
+123 
-130 IVVSEGLLKHLNKK
+130 
-144 IGDKVIF
+144 
-151 EVGDIEYTEG
+151 
-161 TDIPKLINPQK
+161 
-172 NTYKIV
+172 
-178 GILNKTPLSYNSQLF
+178 
-193 ALAGFDINSVSN
+193 
-205 KEEFNVS
+205 
-212 ICTENPKDIYKTA
+212 
-225 ISIGEN
+225 
-231 IGLVQAD
+231 
-238 EASDEDYSYDDQ
+238 
-250 TLMYYKGIDFNES
+250 MYYKGIDFNES

-286 VASLVIIPTIA
+286 VASLVIIATIA

-467 FISFNGFVDMF
+467 FISFNGFIDMF

-506 QKTIDELKKING
+506 QNTINELKKING

-541 DLKESLK
+541 DLKKSLK

-674 HLLSIKDDESSSN
+674 HSLSIKDDESSSN

-757 INLRKREFAVIKSI
+757 INLRKREFAIIKSI

-796 GIPIGICLNVLM
+796 GIPIGICMNVLM
-808 NRILE
+808 NKILE
-813 GMITVQ
+813 GVITVQ

-825 SILICIISI
+825 AILICVVAI

>member
-18 RTLVTII
+18 RTFVTII

-286 VASLVIIPTIA
+286 VASLVIIATIA

-333 EGFLV
+333 ECFLV

-365 KTSVFGEL
+365 KTSMFGEL

-478 IETNQI
+478 IEANQI

-506 QKTIDELKKING
+506 QNTINELKKING

-618 KVGDTLNCTITS
+618 KVGDTLNCTVYS
-630 YDYDGNESEKEVK
+630 YDSDGNEKQKEVK

-649 TDEILTGNKQYPQT
+649 TDEILTGDIQYPQT
-663 SFGVVAYDDLI
+663 SFRVVAYDDLI
-674 HLLSIKDDESSSN
+674 HSLGIKDDESSSN

-742 SLVSVTNII
+742 SLVSVTNIV

-790 ILSLLY
+790 ILSLIY
-796 GIPIGICLNVLM
+796 GIPIGICMNVLM

>member
-1 MNLYTSLT
+1 M
-9 LRYLKQNKR
+9 
-18 RTLVTII
+18 
-25 GIILAT
+25 
-31 ALICGIGNIC
+31 
-41 TSFMDY
+41 
-47 QIRNQI
+47 
-53 QSNGDFYATFFNIN
+53 
-67 KEKAQIVTKS
+67 
-77 SGVTRY
+77 
-83 GYSQSL
+83 
-89 GGTILGKNKD
+89 
-99 ISLYI
+99 
-104 NAYDK
+104 
-109 NKIESYRLTLKEGK
+109 
-123 YPKNKNE
+123 
-130 IVVSEGLLKHLNKK
+130 
-144 IGDKVIF
+144 
-151 EVGDIEYTEG
+151 
-161 TDIPKLINPQK
+161 
-172 NTYKIV
+172 
-178 GILNKTPLSYNSQLF
+178 
-193 ALAGFDINSVSN
+193 
-205 KEEFNVS
+205 
-212 ICTENPKDIYKTA
+212 
-225 ISIGEN
+225 
-231 IGLVQAD
+231 
-238 EASDEDYSYDDQ
+238 
-250 TLMYYKGIDFNES
+250 
-263 LLRLLGASA
+263 GASS
-272 YDNINKTLL
+272 YDNINITLL
-281 LVVGL
+281 LIVGL
-286 VASLVIIPTIA
+286 VASLVIIATIA

-305 AISERKKQFGIL
+305 AISERKKQFAIL

-323 KSQVMKLVFL
+323 KSQIMKFVFL

-349 GTIAIDIVF
+349 GTVAIDIVF

-365 KTSVFGEL
+365 KTSMFGEL
-373 ELRVVF
+373 DLRVVF
-379 SPVVLISSTI
+379 SPIVLILSTLV
-389 IILLTIFISAIIPAI
+389 ILLTIFISALIPAI

-452 KFRITLFSLIISIVI
+452 KFRITLFSLVISIVI

-478 IETNQI
+478 IEANQI
-484 NYGTITNDLTLYE
+484 NYGSITNDLTLYE
-497 NKLFTKEEV
+497 NNLLTKEEV

-518 IKDIAIDKGYNL
+518 LKDVAIDKGYNL

-541 DLKESLK
+541 DLRESLK
-548 QSGYVDMDNSTYN
+548 QSDYVDMDNSTYN
-561 FINSRLS
+561 FFDSKLY

-586 KETAKAEN
+586 RKTAKAEN

-618 KVGDTLNCTITS
+618 KVGDTLNCTVYS
-630 YDYDGNESEKEVK
+630 YDSDGNEKQKEVK

-649 TDEILTGNKQYPQT
+649 TDEILTGDMQYPQT

-674 HLLSIKDDESSSN
+674 PSLGITDDESSSS
-687 SYYVATNQE
+687 SYCVATNQE

-710 SLSVIDSIDEAQK
+710 NLSVIDSIDEAQRF
-723 LEQTMNVMKIF
+723 EQTMNVMKIF

-757 INLRKREFAVIKSI
+757 INLRKREFAIIKSI

-796 GIPIGICLNVLM
+796 GIPIGICMNVIM

-825 SILICIISI
+825 AILICVVAI

>member
-47 QIRNQI
+47 QMRDQI
-53 QSNGDFYATFFNIN
+53 KTSGSFYATFTDID
-67 KEKAQIVTKS
+67 KEKASVITKS
-77 SGVTRY
+77 SGVSEY
-83 GYSQSL
+83 GYKKNLGSVILDKKNSTSL
-89 GGTILGKNKD
+89 D
-99 ISLYI
+99 I
-104 NAYDK
+104 NVFDK
-109 NKIESYRLTLKEGK
+109 NTINSFQITLKKGS
-123 YPKNKNE
+123 YPKNE
-130 IVVSEGLLKHLNKK
+130 SELIVTQDLLNKWNKK
-144 IGDKVIF
+144 IGDKITLNLG
-151 EVGDIEYTEG
+151 ELIYDDMGMIS
-161 TDIPKLINPQK
+161 KLKNPQK
-172 NTYKIV
+172 TTFKIV
-178 GILNKTPLSYNSQLF
+178 GTLDKALYNSKF
-193 ALAGFDINSVSN
+193 AIAGFDINSVDKN
-205 KEEFNVS
+205 EKFDVS
-212 ICTENPKDIYKTA
+212 ICTKNPKDIYKTA
-225 ISIGEN
+225 ISIGKN
-231 IGLVQAD
+231 IGLVQKDNPKD
-238 EASDEDYSYDDQ
+238 ESYNYDEQANLYFKDIEY
-250 TLMYYKGIDFNES
+250 NEG
-263 LLRLLGASA
+263 LLRLLGASS
-272 YDNINKTLL
+272 YSNINITLL
-281 LVVGL
+281 LIVGL
-286 VASLVIIPTIA
+286 VASLVIIATIA

-323 KSQVMKLVFL
+323 KSQIMKFVFL

-349 GTIAIDIVF
+349 GTVAIDIVF

-365 KTSVFGEL
+365 KTSMFGEL
-373 ELRVVF
+373 DLRVVF
-379 SPVVLISSTI
+379 SPIVLILSTLV
-389 IILLTIFISAIIPAI
+389 ILLTIFISALIPAI

-452 KFRITLFSLIISIVI
+452 KFRITLFSLVISIVI

-478 IETNQI
+478 VEANQI
-484 NYGTITNDLTLYE
+484 NYGSITNDLTLYE
-497 NKLFTKEEV
+497 NNLLTKEEV

-518 IKDIAIDKGYNL
+518 LKDVAIDKGYNL

-541 DLKESLK
+541 DLRESLK
-548 QSGYVDMDNSTYN
+548 QSDYVDMDNSTYN
-561 FINSRLS
+561 FINSRLY

-586 KETAKAEN
+586 RKTAKAEN

-608 KKGKVVLTNY
+608 KKGKVVLSNY

-630 YDYDGNESEKEVK
+630 YDSDGKESEKEVK

-649 TDEILTGNKQYPQT
+649 TDEILTGNNQYPET

-674 HLLSIKDDESSSN
+674 PSLGITDDESSSN
-687 SYYVATNQE
+687 LYYVATNQE

-710 SLSVIDSIDEAQK
+710 NLSVMDSIDEAQK

-757 INLRKREFAVIKSI
+757 INLRKREFAIIKSI

-796 GIPIGICLNVLM
+796 GIPIGICMNVLM
-808 NRILE
+808 NKILE
-813 GMITVQ
+813 GVITVQ

-825 SILICIISI
+825 AILICVVAI

>member
-47 QIRNQI
+47 QMRDEI
-53 QSNGDFYATFFNIN
+53 QSSGSFYATFTDID
-67 KEKAQIVTKS
+67 KEKASVITKS
-77 SGVTRY
+77 SGVSEY
-83 GYSQSL
+83 GYKKNLGSVILDKKNSTSL
-89 GGTILGKNKD
+89 D
-99 ISLYI
+99 I
-104 NAYDK
+104 NVFDK
-109 NKIESYRLTLKEGK
+109 NTINSFQITLKKGS
-123 YPKNKNE
+123 YPKNE
-130 IVVSEGLLKHLNKK
+130 SELIVTQDLLNKWNKK
-144 IGDKVIF
+144 IGDKITLNLG
-151 EVGDIEYTEG
+151 ELIYDDMGMIS
-161 TDIPKLINPQK
+161 KLKNPQK
-172 NTYKIV
+172 TTFKIV
-178 GILNKTPLSYNSQLF
+178 GTLDKALYNSKF
-193 ALAGFDINSVSN
+193 AIAGFDINSVDKN
-205 KEEFNVS
+205 EKFDVS
-212 ICTENPKDIYKTA
+212 ICTKNPKDIYKTA
-225 ISIGEN
+225 ISIGKN
-231 IGLVQAD
+231 IGLVQKDNPKD
-238 EASDEDYSYDDQ
+238 ESYNYDEQANLYFKDIEY
-250 TLMYYKGIDFNES
+250 NEG
-263 LLRLLGASA
+263 LLRLLGASS
-272 YDNINKTLL
+272 YSNINITLL
-281 LVVGL
+281 LIVGL
-286 VASLVIIPTIA
+286 VASLVIIATIA

-305 AISERKKQFGIL
+305 AISERKKQFAIL

-323 KSQVMKLVFL
+323 KSQIMKFVFL

-349 GTIAIDIVF
+349 GTVAIDIVF

-365 KTSVFGEL
+365 KTSMFGEL
-373 ELRVVF
+373 DLRVVF
-379 SPVVLISSTI
+379 SPIVLILSTLV
-389 IILLTIFISAIIPAI
+389 ILLTIFISALIPAI

-452 KFRITLFSLIISIVI
+452 KFRITLFSLVISIVI

-478 IETNQI
+478 VEANQI
-484 NYGTITNDLTLYE
+484 NYGSITNDLTLYE
-497 NKLFTKEEV
+497 NNLLTKEEV

-518 IKDIAIDKGYNL
+518 LKDVAIDKGYNL

-541 DLKESLK
+541 DLRESLK
-548 QSGYVDMDNSTYN
+548 QSHYVDMDNSNYN
-561 FINSRLS
+561 FINSRLYI
-568 TPGDFSISNIKL
+568 PGYFSISNIKL

-586 KETAKAEN
+586 RKTAKAEN

-608 KKGKVVLTNY
+608 KKGKVVLSNY

-630 YDYDGNESEKEVK
+630 YDSDGKESEKEVK

-649 TDEILTGNKQYPQT
+649 TDEILTGNNQYPET

-674 HLLSIKDDESSSN
+674 PSLGITDDESSSN
-687 SYYVATNQE
+687 LYYVATNQE

-710 SLSVIDSIDEAQK
+710 NLSVMDSIDEAQK

-742 SLVSVTNII
+742 SLVSVTNIV

-796 GIPIGICLNVLM
+796 GIPIGICMNVLM
-808 NRILE
+808 NKILE
-813 GMITVQ
+813 GVITVQ

-825 SILICIISI
+825 AILICVVAI

>member
-47 QIRNQI
+47 QMRDQI
-53 QSNGDFYATFFNIN
+53 KTSGSFYATFTDID
-67 KEKAQIVTKS
+67 KEKASVITKS
-77 SGVTRY
+77 SGVSEY
-83 GYSQSL
+83 GYKKNLGSVIWDKKNSTSL
-89 GGTILGKNKD
+89 D
-99 ISLYI
+99 I
-104 NAYDK
+104 NVFDK
-109 NKIESYRLTLKEGK
+109 NTINSFQITLKKGS
-123 YPKNKNE
+123 YPKNE
-130 IVVSEGLLKHLNKK
+130 SELIVTQDLLNKWNKK
-144 IGDKVIF
+144 IGDKITLNLG
-151 EVGDIEYTEG
+151 ELIYDDMGMIS
-161 TDIPKLINPQK
+161 KLKNSQK
-172 NTYKIV
+172 TTFKIV
-178 GILNKTPLSYNSQLF
+178 GTLDKAPYNSKLF
-193 ALAGFDINSVSN
+193 AITGFDINTVN
-205 KEEFNVS
+205 KNEKFDVS
-212 ICTENPKDIYKTA
+212 ICTKNPKDIYNTA
-225 ISIGEN
+225 ISIGKN
-231 IGLVQAD
+231 IGLVKEDNPKDESYNYNEQANLYFKD
-238 EASDEDYSYDDQ
+238 IEY
-250 TLMYYKGIDFNES
+250 NEG
-263 LLRLLGASA
+263 LLRLLGASS
-272 YDNINKTLL
+272 YSNINITLL
-281 LVVGL
+281 LIVGL
-286 VASLVIIPTIA
+286 VASLVIIATIA

-323 KSQVMKLVFL
+323 KSQIMKLVFL

-349 GTIAIDIVF
+349 GTVAIDIVF

-365 KTSVFGEL
+365 KTSMFGEL
-373 ELRVVF
+373 DLRVVF
-379 SPVVLISSTI
+379 SPIVLIISTLV
-389 IILLTIFISAIIPAI
+389 ILLTIFISALIPAI

-452 KFRITLFSLIISIVI
+452 KFRITLFSLVISIVI

-478 IETNQI
+478 IEANQI
-484 NYGTITNDLTLYE
+484 NYGSITNDLTLYE
-497 NKLFTKEEV
+497 NNLLTKEEV

-518 IKDIAIDKGYNL
+518 LKDVAIDKGYNLNL

-541 DLKESLK
+541 DLRESLK
-548 QSGYVDMDNSTYN
+548 QSDYVDMDNSTYN
-561 FINSRLS
+561 FINSRLY

-586 KETAKAEN
+586 RKTAKAEN

-608 KKGKVVLTNY
+608 KKGKVVLSNY

-630 YDYDGNESEKEVK
+630 YDSDGKESEKEVK

-649 TDEILTGNKQYPQT
+649 TDEILTGNNQYPET

-674 HLLSIKDDESSSN
+674 PSLGIKDDESSSN

-710 SLSVIDSIDEAQK
+710 NLSVIDSIDEAQK

-757 INLRKREFAVIKSI
+757 INLRKREFAIIKSI

-796 GIPIGICLNVLM
+796 GIPIGICMNVLM
-808 NRILE
+808 NKILE
-813 GMITVQ
+813 GVITVQ

-825 SILICIISI
+825 AILICVVAI